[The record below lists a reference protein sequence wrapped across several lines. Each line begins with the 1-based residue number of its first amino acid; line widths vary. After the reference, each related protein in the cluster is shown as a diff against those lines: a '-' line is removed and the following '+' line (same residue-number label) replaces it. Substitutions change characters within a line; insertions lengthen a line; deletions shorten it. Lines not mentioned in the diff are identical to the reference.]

1 MMPTTREFL
10 GDSLIKEL
18 EGAGFSPQSI
28 NAFAKNEYRQRKAAQ
43 EEEQRRL
50 LYRADDMKLD
60 GKTKEA
66 LLSGEINEQ
75 EARNAQ
81 KFEEFGAKKH
91 GWALGAAKTVTG
103 IANTVE
109 RVGDFINPFYEGKRD
124 KDGNYIYQ
132 NGLEKSLRPKI
143 KNIEKMRDDY
153 EKATGETSWGSR
165 LAEIGT
171 ELVGDPINF
180 VGGVGLLSK
189 GSKLAQFGKKTLYF
203 AGTGAA
209 SGGVAALG
217 EGKNDEET
225 LKNIG
230 AGAVGGAF
238 LGHAIDQ
245 GIQGISKLIAKRQAS
260 RVANEANAIDNAQNS
275 EFLDG
280 SNNASGDVSSGN
292 GSLEYPNTQSIAVT
306 IVRGVLKNEPL
317 STREQVLKEILS
329 GEEKSS
335 VIKPE
340 KYKSI
345 LTGIN
350 EYKSYQNRLKH
361 FHDNPDEVKNAD
373 LVFDQMQDSFIK
385 ANSGDTKK
393 YYDAAPLFGREL
405 KIAQTMTA
413 KEFATKE
420 VGLDEDTATNVLK
433 EAMQGKEKSEFID
446 ADSYNDIV
454 KFKNF
459 ETQREYAKAY
469 GEKIQTAQTSINNVR
484 EQSAIRYADTQKAIN
499 EYQKQGMSASATRE
513 LINAKFKPSADE
525 IDYTRAYNDGADV
538 DARLAGQGIFYA
550 LEKDIAAQAYTPEI
564 YATMLKQRGFSD
576 ESVQA
581 FTQAYANKD
590 IDIAK
595 EYVNK
600 KVADAYESRVQR
612 EVADEIKA
620 KNEVEDVGLAIR
632 DGEAIDKPEI
642 YEGNN
647 IMDFSSKIDDN
658 FLRENATELE
668 PSGNLFDFLAKTKN
682 NPSRDKILNHFADKA
697 GEGDSRLLEH
707 RMTYLNYIMPT
718 IKEPLIK
725 IFRSDGRISNIKPFV
740 FTDANSK
747 TKNVNF
753 LSIVTDKE
761 GNIDFITAYALK
773 DKSQLRSEI
782 KKGIKV
788 EVRRGLAR
796 TFDPHSRIQ
805 VPNATKNIIPQKG
818 NLINEEAKNS
828 TLPNGVSS
836 IGDNASRAGGRQGG
850 DEEILRQSGRN
861 TADASEEKWTA
872 KSDRQMEQ
880 RPAFKGDGDTDA
892 TAASKQMVE
901 KQGRDDNEIR
911 GDGFVIKNGGKLT
924 FMDEAKFELSKE
936 LQGKTDLGEKIST
949 SLAWLHSKH
958 PEMFENKRA
967 VKELIDYVLDEPNTI
982 KAGKSENSVYLGKKD
997 DTKIKDIVV
1006 DKDSNKIIHANRR
1019 RMSSDEI
1026 KADGKDAHIPLHT
1039 DTMPAGATGANA
1051 RSSADESIIPQ
1062 KEINAKTI
1070 NANSHIA
1077 SGLVGGT
1084 LNSIDED
1091 GSFNPEKF
1099 AAGFIAGLAGSKA
1112 VAIAARKMTPQFYN
1126 KILGAA
1132 KKMPQMAKDNPKLLG
1147 KLYANG
1153 KDVSLNSFAGEKA
1166 ITANV
1171 GKLDQAKAMLEKGAD
1186 EVEIWQ
1192 KTGWFKDKDGAWKFE
1207 IGDSKARL
1215 NPNFK
1220 SGGRLGELLE
1230 HEELFKAYPELKD
1243 ISVKKIGD
1251 DIPDDAA
1258 LSVKNTAQKEK
1269 RGIYNVAYNDKS
1281 ATLVRRDLEK
1291 IDDALMFEKGS
1302 SKKGGAI
1309 HIKKHLEPE
1318 AQGAITQSEL
1328 LNIGK
1333 NIREYLQKYK
1343 EPFIDEHGGRI
1354 YEWANK
1360 EGEKFR
1366 VVVYEKTDGISAS
1379 HPETIISFYSNRNL
1393 KKPMEFRNP
1402 EVKYDVNLRQWHKD
1416 SAPITKNVDGSP
1428 KVFYHGSKAK
1438 NITEFKDKFDKTGV
1452 GFWFSPNKNTADEYG
1467 DTLSVYLK
1475 AKKIMDFAEPT
1486 KKDMEVLKLIQEKMF
1501 WSGHIKL
1508 RETNNEPLFRVM
1520 LDIFRKNGV
1529 ELKQL
1534 LKERGYDGI
1543 RVNKDMFVVFD
1554 SAQIK
1559 HVKNNGKFSD
1569 SPNIYKSDDIGY
1581 YDPRKKE
1588 IALSDLGD
1596 KSTLMHE
1603 VQHAIQEIE
1612 GFAKGSGAKGENYR
1626 LSHGEAEARN
1636 VQNRLNL
1643 GDKFRAKIVKD
1654 NNPVGDDYHAWIR
1667 DENDIKTFKQAYDD
1681 DGGGD
1686 LAPDFTEA
1694 MAKKAI
1700 DSGEITVY
1708 SSRPIKAGSFVTPS
1722 KMEAKSYAGSGKI
1735 YEEKLNLNDI
1745 SWIDGLQGQITR
1757 NKDIHPYETF
1767 DVNPNETIVSKEGM
1781 INLSKELEKK
1791 YILKDGSIN
1800 EAAVRKE
1807 AEPFIEKEYSLE
1819 NFKAEFPNGKVD
1831 TPVGE
1836 VSIESRQFNK
1846 LKFKGR
1852 ENFLGLI
1859 KPTLERPAFVVD
1871 FEDTTFFFKPFR
1883 DKDGVIKFASVI
1895 KERDGGLDVVSN
1907 YPMKNRKFE
1916 LITREGKVRYV
1927 QGSVAKP
1934 VEHSLDDTVRS
1945 SAAKSP
1951 IEHSSDGKGIIQQ
1964 NEEKVYH
1971 SRKIEE
1977 IKQEHPDVEKELDE
1991 SIAAMRKESF
2001 NDVNFK
2007 DDLISKINAKEI
2019 TTKQLGKSVD
2029 LSDKQLAVLKNDIKN
2044 ADFKVISDSKI
2055 YFDKM
2060 GRDGDKKRFF
2070 IDIAEDGKVR
2080 VDGYSKKGIDTI
2092 PVRQSA
2098 LEELAGV
2105 GDRARL
2111 KNMSFEVKA
2120 AYFNE
2125 LDPIKKEAILKT
2137 AELNK
2142 LKKAAQSG
2150 DKVAVAK
2157 FEDFRARN
2165 LDENG
2170 NIKDGLSLC

>member
-60 GKTKEA
+60 GKIREA
-66 LLSGEINEQ
+66 LLSGDINEQ
-75 EARNAQ
+75 EAKNAQ

-91 GWALGAAKTVTG
+91 GFALGAAKTVTG

-109 RVGDFINPFYEGKRD
+109 RVGDFINPFYEGKHD

-132 NGLEKSLRPKI
+132 NGLEKSLRSKI
-143 KNIEKMRDDY
+143 KNVEKMRDDY

-165 LAEIGT
+165 LSEIGT

-230 AGAVGGAF
+230 YGAAGGFV

-260 RVANEANAIDNAQNS
+260 KMANEADAIDSAENS

-280 SNNASGDVSSGN
+280 GNNASKDVSSGN
-292 GSLEYPNTQSIAVT
+292 GSLEYPNTQSIAAT

-413 KEFATKE
+413 KEFAIKE

-469 GEKIQTAQTSINNVR
+469 GEKIQTAQTSINNAR
-484 EQSAIRYADTQKAIN
+484 EQSAIRYADTQKAIG

-525 IDYTRAYNDGADV
+525 INYTRAYNDGADV

-564 YATMLKQRGFSD
+564 YATRLKQMGFSD

-581 FTQAYANKD
+581 FTQAYASKD

-612 EVADEIKA
+612 EVADEINSENRININK
-620 KNEVEDVGLAIR
+620 
-632 DGEAIDKPEI
+632 DGAYSGHP
-642 YEGNN
+642 
-647 IMDFSSKIDDN
+647 M
-658 FLRENATELE
+658 LRPDE
-668 PSGNLFDFLAKTKN
+668 PSIGQ
-682 NPSRDKILNHFADKA
+682 
-697 GEGDSRLLEH
+697 GDL
-707 RMTYLNYIMPT
+707 
-718 IKEPLIK
+718 
-725 IFRSDGRISNIKPFV
+725 
-740 FTDANSK
+740 
-747 TKNVNF
+747 
-753 LSIVTDKE
+753 
-761 GNIDFITAYALK
+761 
-773 DKSQLRSEI
+773 
-782 KKGIKV
+782 
-788 EVRRGLAR
+788 
-796 TFDPHSRIQ
+796 
-805 VPNATKNIIPQKG
+805 KG

-836 IGDNASRAGGRQGG
+836 IGDNASRTGGRQGG

-872 KSDRQMEQ
+872 QSDRQMEQ
-880 RPAFKGDGDTDA
+880 RSAFKTDGDTDA
-892 TAASKQMVE
+892 TASSKQVVE

-911 GDGFVIKNGGKLT
+911 GDGFVLGDSGKAKQYATQKFNIEKWVNDLSGVLS
-924 FMDEAKFELSKE
+924 DEWVANLK
-936 LQGKTDLGEKIST
+936 
-949 SLAWLHSKH
+949 SLALKH
-958 PEMFENKRA
+958 PEMF
-967 VKELIDYVLDEPNTI
+967 
-982 KAGKSENSVYLGKKD
+982 KSESDVFKVIREIKNEPTHFLKNTRDDVALIAKRLGGGKVGNIGVKKD
-997 DTKIKDIVV
+997 
-1006 DKDSNKIIHANRR
+1006 NGQIIHANKTDERDLTR
-1019 RMSSDEI
+1019 LLKRGKKGELTRTPALETSLNKEDGELLKLSDE
-1026 KADGKDAHIPLHT
+1026 
-1039 DTMPAGATGANA
+1039 N
-1051 RSSADESIIPQ
+1051 IIPQ
-1062 KEINAKTI
+1062 KKINAKTI

-1099 AAGFIAGLAGSKA
+1099 AAGFLAGLAGSKA
-1112 VAIAARKMTPQFYN
+1112 VAIAARKMTPQLYN
-1126 KILGAA
+1126 KILGVAN
-1132 KKMPQMAKDNPKLLG
+1132 KMPQMAKDNPKLLG

-1171 GKLDQAKAMLEKGAD
+1171 GKLDQAKAMLEKGAN

-1207 IGDSKARL
+1207 IGDNKARL
-1215 NPNFK
+1215 NPNFQ

-1243 ISVKKIGD
+1243 IKIKKI
-1251 DIPDDAA
+1251 
-1258 LSVKNTAQKEK
+1258 
-1269 RGIYNVAYNDKS
+1269 
-1281 ATLVRRDLEK
+1281 
-1291 IDDALMFEKGS
+1291 IDEKG
-1302 SKKGGAI
+1302 
-1309 HIKKHLEPE
+1309 E
-1318 AQGAITQSEL
+1318 
-1328 LNIGK
+1328 
-1333 NIREYLQKYK
+1333 
-1343 EPFIDEHGGRI
+1343 
-1354 YEWANK
+1354 
-1360 EGEKFR
+1360 
-1366 VVVYEKTDGISAS
+1366 
-1379 HPETIISFYSNRNL
+1379 NL
-1393 KKPMEFRNP
+1393 
-1402 EVKYDVNLRQWHKD
+1402 
-1416 SAPITKNVDGSP
+1416 
-1428 KVFYHGSKAK
+1428 
-1438 NITEFKDKFDKTGV
+1438 
-1452 GFWFSPNKNTADEYG
+1452 
-1467 DTLSVYLK
+1467 
-1475 AKKIMDFAEPT
+1475 
-1486 KKDMEVLKLIQEKMF
+1486 
-1501 WSGHIKL
+1501 
-1508 RETNNEPLFRVM
+1508 
-1520 LDIFRKNGV
+1520 
-1529 ELKQL
+1529 
-1534 LKERGYDGI
+1534 
-1543 RVNKDMFVVFD
+1543 
-1554 SAQIK
+1554 
-1559 HVKNNGKFSD
+1559 
-1569 SPNIYKSDDIGY
+1569 GY
-1581 YDPRKKE
+1581 YDPNKKE
-1588 IALSDLGD
+1588 IAINNIGD

-1654 NNPVGDDYHAWIR
+1654 NNPAIDDNHMFDYHTWIR
-1667 DENDIKTFKQAYDD
+1667 DESDIKTFKQAYDD

-1686 LAPDFTEA
+1686 LTPDFTEA

-1708 SSRPIKAGSFVTPS
+1708 SSKPIKAGNFVTPS

-1745 SWIDGLQGQITR
+1745 SWIDALQGQVTR
-1757 NKDIHPYETF
+1757 NKDIHPHETF
-1767 DVNPNETIVSKEGM
+1767 DVNPNETIVSKDGM
-1781 INLSKELEKK
+1781 INLSHELEKK

-1836 VSIESRQFNK
+1836 VDVSVSQFYK
-1846 LKFKGR
+1846 LGHKGR
-1852 ENFLGLI
+1852 DEYFGLI

-1883 DKDGVIKFASVI
+1883 DKDGVVKFASVI

-1916 LITREGKVRYV
+1916 LITREGKIRYV
-1927 QGSVAKP
+1927 QGSVVIRP
-1934 VEHSLDDTVRS
+1934 LEHSLDDTVRS

-1951 IEHSSDGKGIIQQ
+1951 IEHSSDGKDIIPQ
-1964 NEEKVYH
+1964 NEEKIYH

-1977 IKQEHPDVEKELDE
+1977 IKQEHPNVEKELDE

-2007 DDLISKINAKEI
+2007 DDLISKINAKDI

-2105 GDRARL
+2105 GDRVRL

-2142 LKKAAQSG
+2142 LKRAAQSG

-2157 FEDFRARN
+2157 FEEFKARN

>member
-28 NAFAKNEYRQRKAAQ
+28 NVFAKNEYRQRKAAQ

-60 GKTKEA
+60 GKVREA
-66 LLSGEINEQ
+66 FLSGDINEQ
-75 EARNAQ
+75 EAKNAQ
-81 KFEEFGAKKH
+81 KFEEFGSKKH
-91 GWALGAAKTVTG
+91 GWTLGAAKTVTG

-143 KNIEKMRDDY
+143 KNVEKMRDDY

-165 LAEIGT
+165 LSEIGT
-171 ELVGDPINF
+171 EMVGDPINF

-217 EGKNDEET
+217 EGKNDKET
-225 LKNIG
+225 LENIG
-230 AGAVGGAF
+230 YGAVGGAF
-238 LGHAIDQ
+238 LGHAIDK

-260 RVANEANAIDNAQNS
+260 RMANEANAIDSAQNS

-420 VGLDEDTATNVLK
+420 LGLDEDTATNVLK

-446 ADSYNDIV
+446 TDSYNDIV

-459 ETQREYAKAY
+459 EVQREYAKAY
-469 GEKIQTAQTSINNVR
+469 GEKIQTAQTSINNAR
-484 EQSAIRYADTQKAIN
+484 EQSAIRYADMQKAIN
-499 EYQKQGMSASATRE
+499 EYQKQGMSASAIRE

-564 YATMLKQRGFSD
+564 YATRLKQRGFSD

-581 FTQAYANKD
+581 FTQAYASKD

-595 EYVNK
+595 KYVNE
-600 KVADAYESRVQR
+600 KVANAYESRVQR
-612 EVADEIKA
+612 EVADEINA
-620 KNEVEDVGLAIR
+620 KNEVEDVGLAVQ

-642 YEGNN
+642 YEGNS

-707 RMTYLNYIMPT
+707 RMAYLNYIMPT

-753 LSIVTDKE
+753 LSIVTDKD

-828 TLPNGVSS
+828 ALPNGVSS
-836 IGDNASRAGGRQGG
+836 IGDNASRAGGRQRS

-892 TAASKQMVE
+892 TASSKQMVE

-911 GDGFVIKNGGKLT
+911 GDGFVVKNGGKLT

-936 LQGKTDLGEKIST
+936 LQSKSDLGEKIST

-967 VKELIDYVLDEPNTI
+967 VKELIDYVLDEPSTI

-1099 AAGFIAGLAGSKA
+1099 AAGFLAGLAGSKA
-1112 VAIAARKMTPQFYN
+1112 VAIAARKMTPQLYN
-1126 KILGAA
+1126 KILGVA

-1171 GKLDQAKAMLEKGAD
+1171 GKLDQAKAMLENGAD

-1192 KTGWFKDKDGAWKFE
+1192 KTGWFKDKDEAWKFE
-1207 IGDSKARL
+1207 IGDSKAKL

-1220 SGGRLGELLE
+1220 SGGKLGELLE

-1243 ISVKKIGD
+1243 ISVKKI
-1251 DIPDDAA
+1251 
-1258 LSVKNTAQKEK
+1258 
-1269 RGIYNVAYNDKS
+1269 ND
-1281 ATLVRRDLEK
+1281 E
-1291 IDDALMFEKGS
+1291 G
-1302 SKKGGAI
+1302 
-1309 HIKKHLEPE
+1309 
-1318 AQGAITQSEL
+1318 
-1328 LNIGK
+1328 
-1333 NIREYLQKYK
+1333 
-1343 EPFIDEHGGRI
+1343 
-1354 YEWANK
+1354 
-1360 EGEKFR
+1360 GEK
-1366 VVVYEKTDGISAS
+1366 
-1379 HPETIISFYSNRNL
+1379 L
-1393 KKPMEFRNP
+1393 
-1402 EVKYDVNLRQWHKD
+1402 
-1416 SAPITKNVDGSP
+1416 
-1428 KVFYHGSKAK
+1428 
-1438 NITEFKDKFDKTGV
+1438 
-1452 GFWFSPNKNTADEYG
+1452 
-1467 DTLSVYLK
+1467 
-1475 AKKIMDFAEPT
+1475 
-1486 KKDMEVLKLIQEKMF
+1486 
-1501 WSGHIKL
+1501 
-1508 RETNNEPLFRVM
+1508 
-1520 LDIFRKNGV
+1520 
-1529 ELKQL
+1529 
-1534 LKERGYDGI
+1534 
-1543 RVNKDMFVVFD
+1543 
-1554 SAQIK
+1554 
-1559 HVKNNGKFSD
+1559 
-1569 SPNIYKSDDIGY
+1569 GY
-1581 YDPRKKE
+1581 YDPNKKE
-1588 IALSDLGD
+1588 IAINNIGD

-1667 DENDIKTFKQAYDD
+1667 GENDIKTFKQAYDD

-1722 KMEAKSYAGSGKI
+1722 KMEAKSYAGSGEI
-1735 YEEKLNLNDI
+1735 YEEKLNLNDV
-1745 SWIDGLQGQITR
+1745 SWLDALQGQVTR

-1767 DVNPNETIVSKEGM
+1767 DVNPNETIVSKDGM
-1781 INLSKELEKK
+1781 INLSHELEKK

-1836 VSIESRQFNK
+1836 VDVSVSQFYK
-1846 LKFKGR
+1846 LGHKGR
-1852 ENFLGLI
+1852 DEYFGLI

-1871 FEDTTFFFKPFR
+1871 FEDSTFFFKPFR
-1883 DKDGVIKFASVI
+1883 DKDGVVKFASVI
-1895 KERDGGLDVVSN
+1895 KERDSGLDVVSN

-1916 LITREGKVRYV
+1916 LITREGKIRYV
-1927 QGSVAKP
+1927 QGSVVIRP
-1934 VEHSLDDTVRS
+1934 LEHSLDNTVQGS
-1945 SAAKSP
+1945 VAKSP
-1951 IEHSSDGKGIIQQ
+1951 IEHSLDGEGIIPQ
-1964 NEEKVYH
+1964 NEEKIYH

-1977 IKQEHPDVEKELDE
+1977 IKQEHPNVEKELDE

-2060 GRDGDKKRFF
+2060 GRDGDQKRFF

-2150 DKVAVAK
+2150 DKMAMAK

>member
-1 MMPTTREFL
+1 MPTTREFL

-60 GKTKEA
+60 GKIREA
-66 LLSGEINEQ
+66 LLSGDINEQ
-75 EARNAQ
+75 EAKNAQ
-81 KFEEFGAKKH
+81 KFEEFGSKKH
-91 GWALGAAKTVTG
+91 GFALGAAKTVTG

-109 RVGDFINPFYEGKRD
+109 RVGDFINPFYEGKHD

-132 NGLEKSLRPKI
+132 NGLEKSLRSKI
-143 KNIEKMRDDY
+143 KNVEKMRDDY

-165 LAEIGT
+165 LSEIGT

-230 AGAVGGAF
+230 YGAAGGAF

-260 RVANEANAIDNAQNS
+260 KMANEANAIDSAQNS

-280 SNNASGDVSSGN
+280 ERA
-292 GSLEYPNTQSIAVT
+292 PINTSENTA
-306 IVRGVLKNEPL
+306 RKDGPL
-317 STREQVLKEILS
+317 LHAERSQRDYAT
-329 GEEKSS
+329 KSS
-335 VIKPE
+335 SAEI
-340 KYKSI
+340 
-345 LTGIN
+345 
-350 EYKSYQNRLKH
+350 
-361 FHDNPDEVKNAD
+361 
-373 LVFDQMQDSFIK
+373 
-385 ANSGDTKK
+385 
-393 YYDAAPLFGREL
+393 
-405 KIAQTMTA
+405 MTA

-459 ETQREYAKAY
+459 EIQREYAKAY
-469 GEKIQTAQTSINNVR
+469 GEKIQTAQTSINNAR

-499 EYQKQGMSASATRE
+499 EYAKQGMSASATRE

-538 DARLAGQGIFYA
+538 DARLTGQGIFYA

-564 YATMLKQRGFSD
+564 YATRLKQRGFSD

-595 EYVNK
+595 EYVNE
-600 KVADAYESRVQR
+600 KVANAYESRVQR
-612 EVADEIKA
+612 EVADEINA
-620 KNEVEDVGLAIR
+620 KNEVEDIGLAVQ

-642 YEGNN
+642 YEGNS

-707 RMTYLNYIMPT
+707 RMAYLNYIMPT

-753 LSIVTDKE
+753 LSIVTDKD

-805 VPNATKNIIPQKG
+805 VPNATKDIIPQKG

-828 TLPNGVSS
+828 ALSNGVSG
-836 IGDNASRAGGRQGG
+836 IGDNASRARGRQRS

-880 RPAFKGDGDTDA
+880 RPAFKRDGDTDA
-892 TAASKQMVE
+892 TASSKQMVE

-911 GDGFVIKNGGKLT
+911 GDGFVVKNGGKLT

-936 LQGKTDLGEKIST
+936 LQSKSDLGEKIST

-1099 AAGFIAGLAGSKA
+1099 TAGFIAGLAGSKA

-1126 KILGAA
+1126 NILGVAN
-1132 KKMPQMAKDNPKLLG
+1132 KMPQMAKDNPKLLG
-1147 KLYANG
+1147 KLYQNA

-1171 GKLDQAKAMLEKGAD
+1171 GKLDQAKAMLENGAD

-1192 KTGWFKDKDGAWKFE
+1192 KTGWFKDKDEAWKFE
-1207 IGDSKARL
+1207 IGDNKARL

-1220 SGGRLGELLE
+1220 SGGRLSELLE
-1230 HEELFKAYPELKD
+1230 HEELFKAYPELRD
-1243 ISVKKIGD
+1243 IKIKKI
-1251 DIPDDAA
+1251 
-1258 LSVKNTAQKEK
+1258 
-1269 RGIYNVAYNDKS
+1269 
-1281 ATLVRRDLEK
+1281 
-1291 IDDALMFEKGS
+1291 IDEKG
-1302 SKKGGAI
+1302 
-1309 HIKKHLEPE
+1309 
-1318 AQGAITQSEL
+1318 
-1328 LNIGK
+1328 
-1333 NIREYLQKYK
+1333 
-1343 EPFIDEHGGRI
+1343 
-1354 YEWANK
+1354 
-1360 EGEKFR
+1360 EK
-1366 VVVYEKTDGISAS
+1366 
-1379 HPETIISFYSNRNL
+1379 L
-1393 KKPMEFRNP
+1393 
-1402 EVKYDVNLRQWHKD
+1402 
-1416 SAPITKNVDGSP
+1416 
-1428 KVFYHGSKAK
+1428 
-1438 NITEFKDKFDKTGV
+1438 
-1452 GFWFSPNKNTADEYG
+1452 
-1467 DTLSVYLK
+1467 
-1475 AKKIMDFAEPT
+1475 
-1486 KKDMEVLKLIQEKMF
+1486 
-1501 WSGHIKL
+1501 
-1508 RETNNEPLFRVM
+1508 
-1520 LDIFRKNGV
+1520 
-1529 ELKQL
+1529 
-1534 LKERGYDGI
+1534 
-1543 RVNKDMFVVFD
+1543 
-1554 SAQIK
+1554 
-1559 HVKNNGKFSD
+1559 
-1569 SPNIYKSDDIGY
+1569 GY
-1581 YDPRKKE
+1581 YDPNKKE
-1588 IALSDLGD
+1588 IAINHIGD

-1708 SSRPIKAGSFVTPS
+1708 SSKPIKAGSFVTPS

-1745 SWIDGLQGQITR
+1745 SWIDALQGQVTR

-1767 DVNPNETIVSKEGM
+1767 DVNPNETIISKDGM

-1831 TPVGE
+1831 TPIGE
-1836 VSIESRQFNK
+1836 VNISSSQFQK
-1846 LKFKGR
+1846 LERKGR
-1852 ENFLGLI
+1852 EKYLGLI

-1871 FEDTTFFFKPFR
+1871 FEDATFFFKPFR
-1883 DKDGVIKFASVI
+1883 DKDGVVKFASVI

-1916 LITREGKVRYV
+1916 LITREGKIRYV
-1927 QGSVAKP
+1927 QGSVVVRP
-1934 VEHSLDDTVRS
+1934 LEHSLDNNVRS
-1945 SAAKSP
+1945 SGGLKP
-1951 IEHSSDGKGIIQQ
+1951 IEHSSDGNGIIQQ

-1971 SRKIEE
+1971 SHKIEE
-1977 IKQEHPDVEKELDE
+1977 IKQEHPNVEKELDD

-2060 GRDGDKKRFF
+2060 GMDGDKKRFF

-2137 AELNK
+2137 AELNN

-2150 DKVAVAK
+2150 DNVAVAK
-2157 FEDFRARN
+2157 FEEFKTRN

>member
-1 MMPTTREFL
+1 MPTTREFL

-75 EARNAQ
+75 EAKNAQ

-91 GWALGAAKTVTG
+91 GFALGAAKTVTG

-132 NGLEKSLRPKI
+132 NGLEKSLRSKI
-143 KNIEKMRDDY
+143 KNAQKMRDDY

-171 ELVGDPINF
+171 EMVGDPVNF
-180 VGGVGLLSK
+180 IGGAGLLSK
-189 GSKLAQFGKKTLYF
+189 GSKLAQFGKKTLFF

-209 SGGVAALG
+209 SGGVMALG

-230 AGAVGGAF
+230 AGAVGGAL
-238 LGHAIDQ
+238 LGHVIDQ

-260 RVANEANAIDNAQNS
+260 KMANEADAIDSAENS
-275 EFLDG
+275 EFLG
-280 SNNASGDVSSGN
+280 GERAEINTAEITASKD
-292 GSLEYPNTQSIAVT
+292 
-306 IVRGVLKNEPL
+306 EPL
-317 STREQVLKEILS
+317 LHAERSQRDYAT
-329 GEEKSS
+329 KSS
-335 VIKPE
+335 P
-340 KYKSI
+340 
-345 LTGIN
+345 
-350 EYKSYQNRLKH
+350 
-361 FHDNPDEVKNAD
+361 
-373 LVFDQMQDSFIK
+373 
-385 ANSGDTKK
+385 
-393 YYDAAPLFGREL
+393 
-405 KIAQTMTA
+405 AQTMSA

-420 VGLDEDTATNVLK
+420 MGLDEDTATNVLK

-459 ETQREYAKAY
+459 EIQREYAKAY
-469 GEKIQTAQTSINNVR
+469 GEKLQAAQASINNAR
-484 EQSAIRYADTQKAIN
+484 EQSAIRYADTQKAIS
-499 EYQKQGMSASATRE
+499 EYQKQGMSPSAIRE

-525 IDYTRAYNDGADV
+525 INYTRAYNDGEDV
-538 DARLAGQGIFYA
+538 DARLTGQGIFYA

-564 YATMLKQRGFSD
+564 YATRLKQRGFSD

-581 FTQAYANKD
+581 FTQAYASKD

-612 EVADEIKA
+612 EVADEINA
-620 KNEVEDVGLAIR
+620 KNKVEDVGLAVR

-642 YEGNN
+642 YEGNS

-707 RMTYLNYIMPT
+707 RMAYLNYIMPT

-725 IFRSDGRISNIKPFV
+725 IFRSDGRISNIKPFI

-828 TLPNGVSS
+828 ALPNGVSG
-836 IGDNASRAGGRQGG
+836 IGDNASGAGGRQGG

-861 TADASEEKWTA
+861 TSSASQTKQTA
-872 KSDRQMEQ
+872 QRDEQMEQ
-880 RPAFKGDGDTDA
+880 RPAFKTDGDTDA
-892 TAASKQMVE
+892 TASSKQMVE

-911 GDGFVIKNGGKLT
+911 GDGFVLGDSGKAKQYATQKFNIEKWVNDLSGVLS
-924 FMDEAKFELSKE
+924 DEWVANLK
-936 LQGKTDLGEKIST
+936 
-949 SLAWLHSKH
+949 SLALKH
-958 PEMFENKRA
+958 PEMF
-967 VKELIDYVLDEPNTI
+967 
-982 KAGKSENSVYLGKKD
+982 KSESDVFKVIREIKNEPTHFLKNTRDDVALIAKRLGGGKVGNIGVKKD
-997 DTKIKDIVV
+997 
-1006 DKDSNKIIHANRR
+1006 NGQIIHANKTDERDLTR
-1019 RMSSDEI
+1019 LLKRGKKGELTRTPALETSLNKEDGELLKLSD
-1026 KADGKDAHIPLHT
+1026 G
-1039 DTMPAGATGANA
+1039 N
-1051 RSSADESIIPQ
+1051 IIPQ

-1091 GSFNPEKF
+1091 GSFNPDRF

-1112 VAIAARKMTPQFYN
+1112 VVIAARKMTPQLYN
-1126 KILGAA
+1126 KILGVA

-1171 GKLDQAKAMLEKGAD
+1171 GKLDQAKAMLENGAD

-1192 KTGWFKDKDGAWKFE
+1192 KTGWFKDKDEAWKFE

-1220 SGGRLGELLE
+1220 SGEKLGELLE

-1243 ISVKKIGD
+1243 ISVKKI
-1251 DIPDDAA
+1251 
-1258 LSVKNTAQKEK
+1258 
-1269 RGIYNVAYNDKS
+1269 ND
-1281 ATLVRRDLEK
+1281 E
-1291 IDDALMFEKGS
+1291 G
-1302 SKKGGAI
+1302 
-1309 HIKKHLEPE
+1309 
-1318 AQGAITQSEL
+1318 
-1328 LNIGK
+1328 
-1333 NIREYLQKYK
+1333 
-1343 EPFIDEHGGRI
+1343 
-1354 YEWANK
+1354 
-1360 EGEKFR
+1360 GEK
-1366 VVVYEKTDGISAS
+1366 
-1379 HPETIISFYSNRNL
+1379 L
-1393 KKPMEFRNP
+1393 
-1402 EVKYDVNLRQWHKD
+1402 
-1416 SAPITKNVDGSP
+1416 
-1428 KVFYHGSKAK
+1428 
-1438 NITEFKDKFDKTGV
+1438 
-1452 GFWFSPNKNTADEYG
+1452 
-1467 DTLSVYLK
+1467 
-1475 AKKIMDFAEPT
+1475 
-1486 KKDMEVLKLIQEKMF
+1486 
-1501 WSGHIKL
+1501 
-1508 RETNNEPLFRVM
+1508 
-1520 LDIFRKNGV
+1520 
-1529 ELKQL
+1529 
-1534 LKERGYDGI
+1534 
-1543 RVNKDMFVVFD
+1543 
-1554 SAQIK
+1554 
-1559 HVKNNGKFSD
+1559 
-1569 SPNIYKSDDIGY
+1569 GY
-1581 YDPRKKE
+1581 YDPNKKE
-1588 IALSDLGD
+1588 IAINNIGD

-1643 GDKFRAKIVKD
+1643 GDKFRVKIVKD
-1654 NNPVGDDYHAWIR
+1654 NNPAIDDNHMFDYHTWIR
-1667 DENDIKTFKQAYDD
+1667 DESDIKTFKQAYND

-1686 LAPDFTEA
+1686 LTPDFTEA

-1708 SSRPIKAGSFVTPS
+1708 SSKPIKAGNFVTPS

-1745 SWIDGLQGQITR
+1745 SWIDGLQGQVTR

-1767 DVNPNETIVSKEGM
+1767 DVNPNETIVSKDGM

-1871 FEDTTFFFKPFR
+1871 FEDATFFFKPFR
-1883 DKDGVIKFASVI
+1883 DKDGVVKFASVI

-1916 LITREGKVRYV
+1916 LITREGKIRYV
-1927 QGSVAKP
+1927 QGSVVIRP
-1934 VEHSLDDTVRS
+1934 LEHSLDDTVRS
-1945 SAAKSP
+1945 SATKSP
-1951 IEHSSDGKGIIQQ
+1951 IEHSSDGKDIIQQ

-2007 DDLISKINAKEI
+2007 DDLISKINAKDI

-2055 YFDKM
+2055 YFDKI
-2060 GRDGDKKRFF
+2060 GRNGDKKRFF

-2080 VDGYSKKGIDTI
+2080 VDGYSKKGIDII

-2150 DKVAVAK
+2150 DNVAVAK
-2157 FEDFRARN
+2157 FEEFKARN

>member
-1 MMPTTREFL
+1 
-10 GDSLIKEL
+10 
-18 EGAGFSPQSI
+18 
-28 NAFAKNEYRQRKAAQ
+28 
-43 EEEQRRL
+43 
-50 LYRADDMKLD
+50 
-60 GKTKEA
+60 
-66 LLSGEINEQ
+66 
-75 EARNAQ
+75 
-81 KFEEFGAKKH
+81 
-91 GWALGAAKTVTG
+91 
-103 IANTVE
+103 
-109 RVGDFINPFYEGKRD
+109 
-124 KDGNYIYQ
+124 
-132 NGLEKSLRPKI
+132 
-143 KNIEKMRDDY
+143 
-153 EKATGETSWGSR
+153 
-165 LAEIGT
+165 
-171 ELVGDPINF
+171 
-180 VGGVGLLSK
+180 
-189 GSKLAQFGKKTLYF
+189 
-203 AGTGAA
+203 
-209 SGGVAALG
+209 
-217 EGKNDEET
+217 
-225 LKNIG
+225 
-230 AGAVGGAF
+230 
-238 LGHAIDQ
+238 
-245 GIQGISKLIAKRQAS
+245 
-260 RVANEANAIDNAQNS
+260 
-275 EFLDG
+275 
-280 SNNASGDVSSGN
+280 
-292 GSLEYPNTQSIAVT
+292 
-306 IVRGVLKNEPL
+306 
-317 STREQVLKEILS
+317 
-329 GEEKSS
+329 
-335 VIKPE
+335 
-340 KYKSI
+340 
-345 LTGIN
+345 
-350 EYKSYQNRLKH
+350 
-361 FHDNPDEVKNAD
+361 
-373 LVFDQMQDSFIK
+373 
-385 ANSGDTKK
+385 
-393 YYDAAPLFGREL
+393 
-405 KIAQTMTA
+405 
-413 KEFATKE
+413 
-420 VGLDEDTATNVLK
+420 
-433 EAMQGKEKSEFID
+433 
-446 ADSYNDIV
+446 
-454 KFKNF
+454 
-459 ETQREYAKAY
+459 
-469 GEKIQTAQTSINNVR
+469 
-484 EQSAIRYADTQKAIN
+484 
-499 EYQKQGMSASATRE
+499 MSASAIRE

-538 DARLAGQGIFYA
+538 DARLTGQGIFYA

-564 YATMLKQRGFSD
+564 YATRLKQRGFSD
-576 ESVQA
+576 ESMQA
-581 FTQAYANKD
+581 FTQAYASKD

-612 EVADEIKA
+612 EVADEINSENRISINKNGAYSEHPMLRPDEPSIGQGDLKGNLINETTKQEDISSLRA
-620 KNEVEDVGLAIR
+620 KIEQENNIVPIKEFGTNYAEFYH
-632 DGEAIDKPEI
+632 DGKGAIDKLLTER
-642 YEGNN
+642 EGQVAGAFYRKELGDIDLVWGNEQIGLN
-647 IMDFSSKIDDN
+647 KILAKHKADFDDFGGVANGLKKIIDDGKLISEN
-658 FLRENATELE
+658 GINTIWLKKGDEYFLTGLSKGFLGNGENNWIVT
-668 PSGNLFDFLAKTKN
+668 SYKKTKG
-682 NPSRDKILNHFADKA
+682 KIPDEVKGDVANLSAYSDEFK
-697 GEGDSRLLEH
+697 GELASSH
-707 RMTYLNYIMPT
+707 P
-718 IKEPLIK
+718 PLT
-725 IFRSDGRISNIKPFV
+725 N
-740 FTDANSK
+740 
-747 TKNVNF
+747 
-753 LSIVTDKE
+753 
-761 GNIDFITAYALK
+761 
-773 DKSQLRSEI
+773 
-782 KKGIKV
+782 
-788 EVRRGLAR
+788 
-796 TFDPHSRIQ
+796 
-805 VPNATKNIIPQKG
+805 KNIISQKG

-836 IGDNASRAGGRQGG
+836 IGDNASGAGGRQGG
-850 DEEILRQSGRN
+850 NEEILRQSGRN

-880 RPAFKGDGDTDA
+880 RPAFKTDGDTDA
-892 TAASKQMVE
+892 TASSKQMVK
-901 KQGRDDNEIR
+901 KQGRDDNEIK
-911 GDGFVIKNGGKLT
+911 GNGFVVKNGGKLT

-936 LQGKTDLGEKIST
+936 LQGKTDLNEKIST

-1006 DKDSNKIIHANRR
+1006 DKSENKIIHANRR

-1039 DTMPAGATGANA
+1039 DTKPAGATGANA

-1112 VAIAARKMTPQFYN
+1112 VVIAARKMTPQLYN
-1126 KILGAA
+1126 KILGVA
-1132 KKMPQMAKDNPKLLG
+1132 KKMPRMAKDNPKLLG

-1153 KDVSLNSFAGEKA
+1153 KYVSLNSFAGEKA

-1171 GKLDQAKAMLEKGAD
+1171 GKLGQAKAMLEKGAN

-1192 KTGWFKDKDGAWKFE
+1192 KTGWFKDKDEAWKFE

-1220 SGGRLGELLE
+1220 SGEKLGELLE

-1243 ISVKKIGD
+1243 ISVKKI
-1251 DIPDDAA
+1251 
-1258 LSVKNTAQKEK
+1258 
-1269 RGIYNVAYNDKS
+1269 ND
-1281 ATLVRRDLEK
+1281 E
-1291 IDDALMFEKGS
+1291 G
-1302 SKKGGAI
+1302 
-1309 HIKKHLEPE
+1309 
-1318 AQGAITQSEL
+1318 
-1328 LNIGK
+1328 
-1333 NIREYLQKYK
+1333 
-1343 EPFIDEHGGRI
+1343 
-1354 YEWANK
+1354 
-1360 EGEKFR
+1360 GEK
-1366 VVVYEKTDGISAS
+1366 
-1379 HPETIISFYSNRNL
+1379 L
-1393 KKPMEFRNP
+1393 
-1402 EVKYDVNLRQWHKD
+1402 
-1416 SAPITKNVDGSP
+1416 
-1428 KVFYHGSKAK
+1428 
-1438 NITEFKDKFDKTGV
+1438 
-1452 GFWFSPNKNTADEYG
+1452 
-1467 DTLSVYLK
+1467 
-1475 AKKIMDFAEPT
+1475 
-1486 KKDMEVLKLIQEKMF
+1486 
-1501 WSGHIKL
+1501 
-1508 RETNNEPLFRVM
+1508 
-1520 LDIFRKNGV
+1520 
-1529 ELKQL
+1529 
-1534 LKERGYDGI
+1534 
-1543 RVNKDMFVVFD
+1543 
-1554 SAQIK
+1554 
-1559 HVKNNGKFSD
+1559 
-1569 SPNIYKSDDIGY
+1569 GY

-1612 GFAKGSGAKGENYR
+1612 GFAKGSGEKGESYR

-1667 DENDIKTFKQAYDD
+1667 GENDIKTFKQAYDD

-1686 LAPDFTEA
+1686 LAPDFTGA

-1722 KMEAKSYAGSGKI
+1722 KMEAKSYAGSGEI
-1735 YEEKLNLNDI
+1735 YEEKLNLNDV
-1745 SWIDGLQGQITR
+1745 SWLDALQGQVTR

-1767 DVNPNETIVSKEGM
+1767 DVNPNETIVSKDGM

-1831 TPVGE
+1831 TPIGE
-1836 VSIESRQFNK
+1836 VDVSVSQFYK
-1846 LKFKGR
+1846 LGHKGR
-1852 ENFLGLI
+1852 DEYFGLI

-1871 FEDTTFFFKPFR
+1871 FEDATFFFKPFR
-1883 DKDGVIKFASVI
+1883 DKDGVVKFASVI

-1916 LITREGKVRYV
+1916 LITREGKIRYV
-1927 QGSVAKP
+1927 QGSVVIRP
-1934 VEHSLDDTVRS
+1934 LEHSLDNAVRS
-1945 SAAKSP
+1945 SGDIKSL
-1951 IEHSSDGKGIIQQ
+1951 EHSSDGKDIIQQ

-1971 SRKIEE
+1971 SHKIEE
-1977 IKQEHPDVEKELDE
+1977 IKREHPDVEKELDE

-2007 DDLISKINAKEI
+2007 DDLISKINAKDI

-2070 IDIAEDGKVR
+2070 IDIAEDGNIR
-2080 VDGYSKKGIDTI
+2080 VDGYSKKDIDTI

-2137 AELNK
+2137 SELNK

-2150 DKVAVAK
+2150 DKMAVAK

>member
-60 GKTKEA
+60 GKIREA

-75 EARNAQ
+75 EAKNAQ
-81 KFEEFGAKKH
+81 KFEEYGAKKH

-143 KNIEKMRDDY
+143 KNVEKMRDDY

-171 ELVGDPINF
+171 EMVGDPINF

-217 EGKNDEET
+217 EGKNDKET
-225 LKNIG
+225 LENIG
-230 AGAVGGAF
+230 YGAVGGAF

-260 RVANEANAIDNAQNS
+260 KMANEANAIDNAQNS
-275 EFLDG
+275 EFLAG
-280 SNNASGDVSSGN
+280 SSQDHRTTVATEGKLSNDRSGRAD
-292 GSLEYPNTQSIAVT
+292 EATNT
-306 IVRGVLKNEPL
+306 
-317 STREQVLKEILS
+317 
-329 GEEKSS
+329 
-335 VIKPE
+335 
-340 KYKSI
+340 
-345 LTGIN
+345 
-350 EYKSYQNRLKH
+350 
-361 FHDNPDEVKNAD
+361 
-373 LVFDQMQDSFIK
+373 
-385 ANSGDTKK
+385 
-393 YYDAAPLFGREL
+393 APLARGGGL
-405 KIAQTMTA
+405 SSSAQTMTA

-420 VGLDEDTATNVLK
+420 VGLDEGTATNVLK

-459 ETQREYAKAY
+459 EIQREYAKAY
-469 GEKIQTAQTSINNVR
+469 GEKIQTAQTSINNAR

-499 EYQKQGMSASATRE
+499 EYQKQGMSASAIRE

-525 IDYTRAYNDGADV
+525 IDYTRAYNDGVDV

-550 LEKDIAAQAYTPEI
+550 LEKDIAAYFYTPEQYFARLKSKGYGDEQATEFTHS
-564 YATMLKQRGFSD
+564 YAS
-576 ESVQA
+576 
-581 FTQAYANKD
+581 KD

-595 EYVNK
+595 EYVNS

-620 KNEVEDVGLAIR
+620 KNEVEDVGLAVR

-828 TLPNGVSS
+828 ALPNGVSG
-836 IGDNASRAGGRQGG
+836 IGDNASGAGGRQGG

-880 RPAFKGDGDTDA
+880 RPAFKTDGDTDA
-892 TAASKQMVE
+892 TASSKQMVE
-901 KQGRDDNEIR
+901 KQGRDDNEIKGENFITKQSPAPKSDLNVKISVDDWVR
-911 GDGFVIKNGGKLT
+911 ELGGINANKQIKADLTKLYEKHKELFAKPSDVFRLIKAVKENPTFFYNNNEPNTALIGKILDNGKLGKIGIQKDYDSEYLKLNHAT
-924 FMDEAKFELSKE
+924 YSS
-936 LQGKTDLGEKIST
+936 KTDK
-949 SLAWLHSKH
+949 
-958 PEMFENKRA
+958 ENKRLLRRNENSHLVGSPTPTQLTLGKA
-967 VKELIDYVLDEPNTI
+967 TEPTADGAKALLDEI
-982 KAGKSENSVYLGKKD
+982 YK
-997 DTKIKDIVV
+997 
-1006 DKDSNKIIHANRR
+1006 R
-1019 RMSSDEI
+1019 
-1026 KADGKDAHIPLHT
+1026 ADGKDAHIPLHT

-1091 GSFNPEKF
+1091 GNFNPEKF

-1112 VAIAARKMTPQFYN
+1112 VAIAARKMTPQLYN
-1126 KILGAA
+1126 KILGVAN
-1132 KKMPQMAKDNPKLLG
+1132 KMPQMAKDNPKLLG
-1147 KLYANG
+1147 KLYQNA
-1153 KDVSLNSFAGEKA
+1153 KDASLNSFAGEKA

-1243 ISVKKIGD
+1243 VSVKKI
-1251 DIPDDAA
+1251 
-1258 LSVKNTAQKEK
+1258 
-1269 RGIYNVAYNDKS
+1269 ND
-1281 ATLVRRDLEK
+1281 E
-1291 IDDALMFEKGS
+1291 G
-1302 SKKGGAI
+1302 
-1309 HIKKHLEPE
+1309 
-1318 AQGAITQSEL
+1318 
-1328 LNIGK
+1328 
-1333 NIREYLQKYK
+1333 
-1343 EPFIDEHGGRI
+1343 
-1354 YEWANK
+1354 
-1360 EGEKFR
+1360 GEK
-1366 VVVYEKTDGISAS
+1366 
-1379 HPETIISFYSNRNL
+1379 L
-1393 KKPMEFRNP
+1393 
-1402 EVKYDVNLRQWHKD
+1402 
-1416 SAPITKNVDGSP
+1416 
-1428 KVFYHGSKAK
+1428 
-1438 NITEFKDKFDKTGV
+1438 
-1452 GFWFSPNKNTADEYG
+1452 
-1467 DTLSVYLK
+1467 
-1475 AKKIMDFAEPT
+1475 
-1486 KKDMEVLKLIQEKMF
+1486 
-1501 WSGHIKL
+1501 
-1508 RETNNEPLFRVM
+1508 
-1520 LDIFRKNGV
+1520 
-1529 ELKQL
+1529 
-1534 LKERGYDGI
+1534 
-1543 RVNKDMFVVFD
+1543 
-1554 SAQIK
+1554 
-1559 HVKNNGKFSD
+1559 
-1569 SPNIYKSDDIGY
+1569 GY
-1581 YDPRKKE
+1581 YDPNKKE
-1588 IALSDLGD
+1588 IAINNIGD

-1612 GFAKGSGAKGENYR
+1612 GFAKGSGAKGKNYR

-1667 DENDIKTFKQAYDD
+1667 GENDIKTFKQAYDD

-1694 MAKKAI
+1694 MAKQAI

-1708 SSRPIKAGSFVTPS
+1708 SSKPIKAGSFVTPS
-1722 KMEAKSYAGSGKI
+1722 KMEAKSYAGSGEI
-1735 YEEKLNLNDI
+1735 YEEKLKLNDV
-1745 SWIDGLQGQITR
+1745 SWLDALQGQVTR
-1757 NKDIHPYETF
+1757 NKDIHPHETF
-1767 DVNPNETIVSKEGM
+1767 DVNPDETIVSKDDM

-1800 EAAVRKE
+1800 ETTVRKE

-1831 TPVGE
+1831 TPIGE
-1836 VSIESRQFNK
+1836 VDISVSQFYK
-1846 LKFKGR
+1846 LGHKGR
-1852 ENFLGLI
+1852 DEYFGLI

-1927 QGSVAKP
+1927 QGSVVVRP
-1934 VEHSLDDTVRS
+1934 LEHSLDNNVRS
-1945 SAAKSP
+1945 SGDIKSL
-1951 IEHSSDGKGIIQQ
+1951 EHSSDGKDIIQQ
-1964 NEEKVYH
+1964 NKEKVYH

-1977 IKQEHPDVEKELDE
+1977 IKQEHPNVEKELDE

-2001 NDVNFK
+2001 NDSNFK
-2007 DDLISKINAKEI
+2007 DNLISKINAKDI

-2060 GRDGDKKRFF
+2060 GKDGDKKRFF

-2098 LEELAGV
+2098 LEELAGA

-2125 LDPIKKEAILKT
+2125 LDPIKKEAILKR

-2150 DKVAVAK
+2150 DKMAVAK

>member
-60 GKTKEA
+60 GKVREA
-66 LLSGEINEQ
+66 LLSGDINEQ

-91 GWALGAAKTVTG
+91 GWTLGAAKTVTG

-132 NGLEKSLRPKI
+132 NGLERSLRPKI
-143 KNIEKMRDDY
+143 KNVEKMRDDY

-165 LAEIGT
+165 LSEIGT
-171 ELVGDPINF
+171 EMVGDPINF

-189 GSKLAQFGKKTLYF
+189 GNKLAQFGKKTLYF

-225 LKNIG
+225 LENIG
-230 AGAVGGAF
+230 HGAAGGAL

-260 RVANEANAIDNAQNS
+260 KMANEANAIDSAQNS
-275 EFLDG
+275 EFLAG
-280 SNNASGDVSSGN
+280 SSQDHRTTVATEGKLSNDRSGRAD
-292 GSLEYPNTQSIAVT
+292 EATNTAPLA
-306 IVRGVLKNEPL
+306 RGGVL
-317 STREQVLKEILS
+317 
-329 GEEKSS
+329 SS
-335 VIKPE
+335 SAE
-340 KYKSI
+340 
-345 LTGIN
+345 
-350 EYKSYQNRLKH
+350 
-361 FHDNPDEVKNAD
+361 
-373 LVFDQMQDSFIK
+373 M
-385 ANSGDTKK
+385 
-393 YYDAAPLFGREL
+393 
-405 KIAQTMTA
+405 MTA

-459 ETQREYAKAY
+459 EIQREYAKAY
-469 GEKIQTAQTSINNVR
+469 GDKIQTAQTSINNAR

-499 EYQKQGMSASATRE
+499 EYQKQGMSASAIRE

-538 DARLAGQGIFYA
+538 DARLTGQGIFYA
-550 LEKDIAAQAYTPEI
+550 LEKDIAAYIYTPEQ
-564 YATMLKQRGFSD
+564 YFARLKSKGYGDEQATEFTHTY
-576 ESVQA
+576 VQ
-581 FTQAYANKD
+581 KD
-590 IDIAK
+590 INIAK
-595 EYVNK
+595 EYVNE
-600 KVADAYESRVQR
+600 KVANAYESRVQR
-612 EVADEIKA
+612 EVADEINA
-620 KNEVEDVGLAIR
+620 KNRISINKDGAYSGHPMLRPDESSIGQGDLKNDYTKIVKNIASDRNIALRLDPSADVLAIV
-632 DGEAIDKPEI
+632 K
-642 YEGNN
+642 
-647 IMDFSSKIDDN
+647 DFSQPIKTPIFTSKI
-658 FLRENATELE
+658 
-668 PSGNLFDFLAKTKN
+668 SV
-682 NPSRDKILNHFADKA
+682 DKMLNHLADKA
-697 GEGDSRLLEH
+697 DGERRLEYINLVKPTLENPLFITQETINGTQRFRFFKTFIDDKDKVVKFLNVVEDKNGELLE
-707 RMTYLNYIMPT
+707 
-718 IKEPLIK
+718 
-725 IFRSDGRISNIKPFV
+725 
-740 FTDANSK
+740 
-747 TKNVNF
+747 
-753 LSIVTDKE
+753 
-761 GNIDFITAYALK
+761 ITATPIKNTDLKNLLKGKIIWGGDALSDLSSPRTAK
-773 DKSQLRSEI
+773 RGSEAD
-782 KKGIKV
+782 V
-788 EVRRGLAR
+788 A
-796 TFDPHSRIQ
+796 
-805 VPNATKNIIPQKG
+805 IISQKG

-828 TLPNGVSS
+828 ALPNGVSG
-836 IGDNASRAGGRQGG
+836 IGDNASRTGGRQGG

-880 RPAFKGDGDTDA
+880 RPAFKRDGDTDA
-892 TAASKQMVE
+892 TASSKQMVE
-901 KQGRDDNEIR
+901 KQGRDDEKV
-911 GDGFVIKNGGKLT
+911 GDNFSHFTIDDVINKKLNFINKN
-924 FMDEAKFELSKE
+924 
-936 LQGKTDLGEKIST
+936 
-949 SLAWLHSKH
+949 
-958 PEMFENKRA
+958 N
-967 VKELIDYVLDEPNTI
+967 
-982 KAGKSENSVYLGKKD
+982 LGKKGWLD
-997 DTKIKDIVV
+997 DLNLVIKKYGLKDKETKNKFMSVMISDRFILGKREFHHSELKDVMPRISPLNPKYPEISNNAYKELNEIIK
-1006 DKDSNKIIHANRR
+1006 NKTIPATKEQNRR
-1019 RMSSDEI
+1019 FFEEDANGASE
-1026 KADGKDAHIPLHT
+1026 DAHIPLHT
-1039 DTMPAGATGANA
+1039 DTMPAGATGA
-1051 RSSADESIIPQ
+1051 

-1112 VAIAARKMTPQFYN
+1112 VAIAARKMTPQLYN
-1126 KILGAA
+1126 KILGVAN
-1132 KKMPQMAKDNPKLLG
+1132 KMPQMAKDNPKLLG
-1147 KLYANG
+1147 KLYQNA
-1153 KDVSLNSFAGEKA
+1153 KDASLNSFAGEKA

-1192 KTGWFKDKDGAWKFE
+1192 KTGWFKDEIDDKWKFE
-1207 IGDSKARL
+1207 I
-1215 NPNFK
+1215 NPR
-1220 SGGRLGELLE
+1220 GGELKPNPPRNTVLYNVLNDE
-1230 HEELFKAYPELKD
+1230 KLYDAYPELQLYKVE
-1243 ISVKKIGD
+1243 IASEYN
-1251 DIPDDAA
+1251 PMA
-1258 LSVKNTAQKEK
+1258 LK
-1269 RGIYNVAYNDKS
+1269 
-1281 ATLVRRDLEK
+1281 
-1291 IDDALMFEKGS
+1291 ALGS
-1302 SKKGGAI
+1302 SNGGFI
-1309 HIKKHLEPE
+1309 P
-1318 AQGAITQSEL
+1318 S
-1328 LNIGK
+1328 
-1333 NIREYLQKYK
+1333 QKT
-1343 EPFIDEHGGRI
+1343 FII
-1354 YEWANK
+1354 N
-1360 EGEKFR
+1360 
-1366 VVVYEKTDGISAS
+1366 EKT
-1379 HPETIISFYSNRNL
+1379 T
-1393 KKPMEFRNP
+1393 
-1402 EVKYDVNLRQWHKD
+1402 
-1416 SAPITKNVDGSP
+1416 
-1428 KVFYHGSKAK
+1428 
-1438 NITEFKDKFDKTGV
+1438 
-1452 GFWFSPNKNTADEYG
+1452 
-1467 DTLSVYLK
+1467 
-1475 AKKIMDFAEPT
+1475 DF
-1486 KKDMEVLKLIQEKMF
+1486 
-1501 WSGHIKL
+1501 
-1508 RETNNEPLFRVM
+1508 
-1520 LDIFRKNGV
+1520 
-1529 ELKQL
+1529 
-1534 LKERGYDGI
+1534 
-1543 RVNKDMFVVFD
+1543 
-1554 SAQIK
+1554 
-1559 HVKNNGKFSD
+1559 
-1569 SPNIYKSDDIGY
+1569 
-1581 YDPRKKE
+1581 
-1588 IALSDLGD
+1588 
-1596 KSTLMHE
+1596 KSTLYHE
-1603 VQHAIQEIE
+1603 IQHAIQEIE
-1612 GFAKGSGAKGENYR
+1612 GFSAGASGKDGKYW
-1626 LSHGEAEARN
+1626 LTGGEAEARN
-1636 VQNRLNL
+1636 VQKRMRGVSYDGFKSSASMEFFPYKEEAQLQRMA
-1643 GDKFRAKIVKD
+1643 GDKEFMEYHELSKKF
-1654 NNPVGDDYHAWIR
+1654 DDYLNDNGDNLSAKEEARLGELYEKIKDR
-1667 DENDIKTFKQAYDD
+1667 LGFTEDDYKKGYELYLKENTGYQEHPLHTLDAPRSERVNMDR
-1681 DGGGD
+1681 GD
-1686 LAPDFTEA
+1686 L
-1694 MAKKAI
+1694 
-1700 DSGEITVY
+1700 
-1708 SSRPIKAGSFVTPS
+1708 
-1722 KMEAKSYAGSGKI
+1722 
-1735 YEEKLNLNDI
+1735 
-1745 SWIDGLQGQITR
+1745 
-1757 NKDIHPYETF
+1757 
-1767 DVNPNETIVSKEGM
+1767 
-1781 INLSKELEKK
+1781 NLSKELEKK

-1836 VSIESRQFNK
+1836 VDVSVSQFYK
-1846 LKFKGR
+1846 LGHKGR
-1852 ENFLGLI
+1852 DEYFGLI

-1871 FEDTTFFFKPFR
+1871 FEDSTFFFKPFR
-1883 DKDGVIKFASVI
+1883 DKDGVVKFASVI

-1916 LITREGKVRYV
+1916 LITRDGKIRYV
-1927 QGSVAKP
+1927 QGSVVIRP
-1934 VEHSLDDTVRS
+1934 LEHSLDNTVQGS
-1945 SAAKSP
+1945 VAKSP
-1951 IEHSSDGKGIIQQ
+1951 IEHSLDGEGIISQ

-1971 SRKIEE
+1971 SHKIEE
-1977 IKQEHPDVEKELDE
+1977 IKQEHPNVEKELDE

-2007 DDLISKINAKEI
+2007 DDLISKINAKDI

-2125 LDPIKKEAILKT
+2125 LDPIKKEAILKR

-2150 DKVAVAK
+2150 DKMAVAK

>member
-66 LLSGEINEQ
+66 LLSGDINEQ
-75 EARNAQ
+75 EAKNAQ
-81 KFEEFGAKKH
+81 KFEEFGSKKH
-91 GWALGAAKTVTG
+91 GFALGAAKTVTG

-143 KNIEKMRDDY
+143 KNVEKMRDDY

-165 LAEIGT
+165 LSEIGT

-230 AGAVGGAF
+230 YGAAGGAL

-260 RVANEANAIDNAQNS
+260 KMANEANAIDSAQNS

-280 SNNASGDVSSGN
+280 SSQEHRTTVATEGKLSNDRN
-292 GSLEYPNTQSIAVT
+292 GRADEATNT
-306 IVRGVLKNEPL
+306 
-317 STREQVLKEILS
+317 
-329 GEEKSS
+329 
-335 VIKPE
+335 
-340 KYKSI
+340 
-345 LTGIN
+345 
-350 EYKSYQNRLKH
+350 
-361 FHDNPDEVKNAD
+361 
-373 LVFDQMQDSFIK
+373 
-385 ANSGDTKK
+385 
-393 YYDAAPLFGREL
+393 APLARGGGFSSSAEM
-405 KIAQTMTA
+405 MTA

-446 ADSYNDIV
+446 ADIYNDIV

-459 ETQREYAKAY
+459 EIQREYAKAY
-469 GEKIQTAQTSINNVR
+469 GDKIQTAQTSINNAR

-525 IDYTRAYNDGADV
+525 INYTRAYNDGADV

-564 YATMLKQRGFSD
+564 YATRLKQRGFSD

-581 FTQAYANKD
+581 FTQAYASKD

-595 EYVNK
+595 EYVNE
-600 KVADAYESRVQR
+600 KVADTYESRVQR

-620 KNEVEDVGLAIR
+620 KNEVEDVGLAVR

-707 RMTYLNYIMPT
+707 RMAYLNYIMPT

-753 LSIVTDKE
+753 LSIVTDKD

-836 IGDNASRAGGRQGG
+836 IGDNASRAGGRQRS

-861 TADASEEKWTA
+861 IADASEEKWTA

-892 TAASKQMVE
+892 TASSKQMVE

-911 GDGFVIKNGGKLT
+911 GDGFVVKNGGKLT

-936 LQGKTDLGEKIST
+936 LQGKSDLGEKIST

-1006 DKDSNKIIHANRR
+1006 DKDSNKIIHANRH

-1099 AAGFIAGLAGSKA
+1099 AAGFLAGLAGSKA
-1112 VAIAARKMTPQFYN
+1112 VAIAARKITPQLYN
-1126 KILGAA
+1126 KILGVA

-1171 GKLDQAKAMLEKGAD
+1171 GKLDQAKAMLEKGAN

-1192 KTGWFKDKDGAWKFE
+1192 KTGWFKDKDEAWKFE

-1220 SGGRLGELLE
+1220 SGGKLGELLE
-1230 HEELFKAYPELKD
+1230 HKELFKAYPELKD
-1243 ISVKKIGD
+1243 IKIKKM
-1251 DIPDDAA
+1251 
-1258 LSVKNTAQKEK
+1258 
-1269 RGIYNVAYNDKS
+1269 NDKE
-1281 ATLVRRDLEK
+1281 V
-1291 IDDALMFEKGS
+1291 
-1302 SKKGGAI
+1302 
-1309 HIKKHLEPE
+1309 
-1318 AQGAITQSEL
+1318 
-1328 LNIGK
+1328 GK
-1333 NIREYLQKYK
+1333 L
-1343 EPFIDEHGGRI
+1343 
-1354 YEWANK
+1354 
-1360 EGEKFR
+1360 
-1366 VVVYEKTDGISAS
+1366 
-1379 HPETIISFYSNRNL
+1379 
-1393 KKPMEFRNP
+1393 
-1402 EVKYDVNLRQWHKD
+1402 
-1416 SAPITKNVDGSP
+1416 
-1428 KVFYHGSKAK
+1428 
-1438 NITEFKDKFDKTGV
+1438 
-1452 GFWFSPNKNTADEYG
+1452 
-1467 DTLSVYLK
+1467 
-1475 AKKIMDFAEPT
+1475 
-1486 KKDMEVLKLIQEKMF
+1486 
-1501 WSGHIKL
+1501 
-1508 RETNNEPLFRVM
+1508 
-1520 LDIFRKNGV
+1520 
-1529 ELKQL
+1529 
-1534 LKERGYDGI
+1534 
-1543 RVNKDMFVVFD
+1543 
-1554 SAQIK
+1554 
-1559 HVKNNGKFSD
+1559 
-1569 SPNIYKSDDIGY
+1569 GY
-1581 YDPRKKE
+1581 YDPNEKE
-1588 IALSDLGD
+1588 IVLRDLSD

-1603 VQHAIQEIE
+1603 VQHAIQDIEDFARGGGLAEARSFLRGKEGRKYERELKGIDKTLSNLLLETQHMRMRYSEIPQSE
-1612 GFAKGSGAKGENYR
+1612 REYEYAKELFRGINNHEKVYADFSVLRDDLQKKLFEIDKKIR
-1626 LSHGEAEARN
+1626 LQDIQDTYKKIHGEAEARN
-1636 VQNRLNL
+1636 VETRLNL

-1667 DENDIKTFKQAYDD
+1667 NENDIKTFKQAYDD

-1708 SSRPIKAGSFVTPS
+1708 SSRPVKAGSFVTPS
-1722 KMEAKSYAGSGKI
+1722 KMEAKSYAGSGEI
-1735 YEEKLNLNDI
+1735 YEEKLKLNDV
-1745 SWIDGLQGQITR
+1745 SWLDALQGQVTR

-1767 DVNPNETIVSKEGM
+1767 DVNPNETIVSKDDM

-1800 EAAVRKE
+1800 ETTVRKE

-1831 TPVGE
+1831 TPIGE
-1836 VSIESRQFNK
+1836 VAVSNYQFEK
-1846 LKFKGR
+1846 LNFKGR
-1852 ENFLGLI
+1852 EKYLGLI

-1883 DKDGVIKFASVI
+1883 DKDGIVKFASVI
-1895 KERDGGLDVVSN
+1895 KERDGGLDVTSN
-1907 YPMKNRKFE
+1907 YPMANRKFE

-1934 VEHSLDDTVRS
+1934 VEHSLDNAVRS
-1945 SAAKSP
+1945 SGDIKSL
-1951 IEHSSDGKGIIQQ
+1951 EHSSDGKDIIPQ
-1964 NEEKVYH
+1964 NEEKIYH

-1977 IKQEHPDVEKELDE
+1977 IRQEHPNVEKELDE

-2055 YFDKM
+2055 YFDKI

-2150 DKVAVAK
+2150 DKMAVAK

>member
-60 GKTKEA
+60 GKVREA
-66 LLSGEINEQ
+66 LLSGDINEQ
-75 EARNAQ
+75 EAKNAQ
-81 KFEEFGAKKH
+81 KFEEVGAKKH
-91 GWALGAAKTVTG
+91 GWTLGAAKTVTG
-103 IANTVE
+103 IANTIE

-132 NGLEKSLRPKI
+132 NGLENSLRSKI
-143 KNIEKMRDDY
+143 KNVEKMRDDY

-165 LAEIGT
+165 LSEIGT

-217 EGKNDEET
+217 EGKNDKET
-225 LKNIG
+225 LENIG
-230 AGAVGGAF
+230 YGAVGGAF

-260 RVANEANAIDNAQNS
+260 KMANEADAIESAENS
-275 EFLDG
+275 EFLNG
-280 SNNASGDVSSGN
+280 GNSASKDVSSGN

-361 FHDNPDEVKNAD
+361 FHDNPNEVKNAD
-373 LVFDQMQDSFIK
+373 LVFDQMQDDFMK
-385 ANSGDTKK
+385 ANGGNTKK

-405 KIAQTMTA
+405 KTAETMSA

-459 ETQREYAKAY
+459 EVQREYAKAY
-469 GEKIQTAQTSINNVR
+469 GERIQTAQTSINNAR

-499 EYQKQGMSASATRE
+499 EYQKQGMSPSAIRE

-550 LEKDIAAQAYTPEI
+550 LEKDIAAYFYTPEQ
-564 YATMLKQRGFSD
+564 YFARLKSKGYGDEQATEFTRTY
-576 ESVQA
+576 VQ
-581 FTQAYANKD
+581 KD
-590 IDIAK
+590 INIAK
-595 EYVNK
+595 EYVNE

-612 EVADEIKA
+612 EVADEINSENRININK
-620 KNEVEDVGLAIR
+620 
-632 DGEAIDKPEI
+632 DGAYSGHPMLRPDE
-642 YEGNN
+642 
-647 IMDFSSKIDDN
+647 SSI
-658 FLRENATELE
+658 
-668 PSGNLFDFLAKTKN
+668 GQ
-682 NPSRDKILNHFADKA
+682 
-697 GEGDSRLLEH
+697 GDL
-707 RMTYLNYIMPT
+707 
-718 IKEPLIK
+718 
-725 IFRSDGRISNIKPFV
+725 
-740 FTDANSK
+740 
-747 TKNVNF
+747 
-753 LSIVTDKE
+753 
-761 GNIDFITAYALK
+761 
-773 DKSQLRSEI
+773 
-782 KKGIKV
+782 
-788 EVRRGLAR
+788 
-796 TFDPHSRIQ
+796 
-805 VPNATKNIIPQKG
+805 KG
-818 NLINEEAKNS
+818 NLINEETKNS
-828 TLPNGVSS
+828 ALPNGVSG
-836 IGDNASRAGGRQGG
+836 IGDNASGAGGRQGG

-880 RPAFKGDGDTDA
+880 RPAFKGDGKSDA
-892 TAASKQMVE
+892 AASSKQMVE

-911 GDGFVIKNGGKLT
+911 GDGFVLGDSGKAKQYATQKFNIEKWVNDLSGVLS
-924 FMDEAKFELSKE
+924 DEWVANLK
-936 LQGKTDLGEKIST
+936 
-949 SLAWLHSKH
+949 SLALKH
-958 PEMFENKRA
+958 PEMF
-967 VKELIDYVLDEPNTI
+967 
-982 KAGKSENSVYLGKKD
+982 KSESDVFKVIREIKNEPTHFLKNTRDDVALIAKRLGGGKVGNIGVKKD
-997 DTKIKDIVV
+997 
-1006 DKDSNKIIHANRR
+1006 NGQIIHANKTDERDLTR
-1019 RMSSDEI
+1019 LLKRGKKGELTRTPALETSLNKEDGELLKLSDE
-1026 KADGKDAHIPLHT
+1026 G
-1039 DTMPAGATGANA
+1039 
-1051 RSSADESIIPQ
+1051 IIPQ

-1077 SGLVGGT
+1077 SGLVGGM

-1099 AAGFIAGLAGSKA
+1099 ATGFLAGLAGSKA
-1112 VAIAARKMTPQFYN
+1112 VAIAARKMTPQLYN
-1126 KILGAA
+1126 KILGVA

-1147 KLYANG
+1147 KLYQNA
-1153 KDVSLNSFAGEKA
+1153 KDASLNSFAGEKA

-1192 KTGWFKDKDGAWKFE
+1192 KTGWFKDKDEAWKFE

-1220 SGGRLGELLE
+1220 SGGKLGELLE

-1251 DIPDDAA
+1251 DIPDGAA

-1354 YEWANK
+1354 YEWPNK
-1360 EGEKFR
+1360 EGVKFR

-1416 SAPITKNVDGSP
+1416 SAPITKNADGSP
-1428 KVFYHGSKAK
+1428 KVFYHGSKARD
-1438 NITEFKDKFDKTGV
+1438 IAEFKDEFDKSGY
-1452 GFWFSPNKNTADEYG
+1452 GFWFNQSKSTAVEFKQDGKIYQ
-1467 DTLSVYLK
+1467 VYLNVKNPIDLSFPYSQK
-1475 AKKIMDFAEPT
+1475 AKNLLDEAEKLGIDTELYPESQSGAF
-1486 KKDMEVLKLIQEKMF
+1486 KKFLEQK
-1501 WSGHIKL
+1501 
-1508 RETNNEPLFRVM
+1508 
-1520 LDIFRKNGV
+1520 
-1529 ELKQL
+1529 
-1534 LKERGYDGI
+1534 GYDGI
-1543 RVNKDMFVVFD
+1543 VMDDLDGAAKYPHVIVFH
-1554 SAQIK
+1554 SNQIK
-1559 HVKNNGKFSD
+1559 HVKNNGNFSD
-1569 SPNIYKSDDIGY
+1569 SPNIYKSGKEGY
-1581 YDPRKKE
+1581 YSPAKNE
-1588 IALSDLGD
+1588 IGLSDLGD

-1612 GFAKGSGAKGENYR
+1612 DFSRGSGAKGESYR

-1667 DENDIKTFKQAYDD
+1667 GENDIKTFKQAYDD

-1722 KMEAKSYAGSGKI
+1722 KMEAKSYAGSGEI
-1735 YEEKLNLNDI
+1735 YEEKLNLNDV
-1745 SWIDGLQGQITR
+1745 SWLDALQGQVTR

-1767 DVNPNETIVSKEGM
+1767 DVNPNETIVSKDGM
-1781 INLSKELEKK
+1781 INLSHELEKK

-1836 VSIESRQFNK
+1836 VDVSVSQFYK
-1846 LKFKGR
+1846 LGHKGR
-1852 ENFLGLI
+1852 DEYFGLI

-1871 FEDTTFFFKPFR
+1871 FEDSTFFFKPFR
-1883 DKDGVIKFASVI
+1883 DKDGVVKFASVI
-1895 KERDGGLDVVSN
+1895 KERDSGLDVVSN

-1916 LITREGKVRYV
+1916 LITREGKIRYV
-1927 QGSVAKP
+1927 QGSVVIRP
-1934 VEHSLDDTVRS
+1934 LEHSLDNTVQGS
-1945 SAAKSP
+1945 VAKSP
-1951 IEHSSDGKGIIQQ
+1951 IEHSLDGEGIIPQ
-1964 NEEKVYH
+1964 NEEKIYH

-1977 IKQEHPDVEKELDE
+1977 IKQEHPNVEKELDE

-2150 DKVAVAK
+2150 DKMAMAK

>member
-1 MMPTTREFL
+1 MKVNAATYNEYAHLGVARNTKDGYYLNKNFVDELTRE
-10 GDSLIKEL
+10 S
-18 EGAGFSPQSI
+18 S
-28 NAFAKNEYRQRKAAQ
+28 
-43 EEEQRRL
+43 
-50 LYRADDMKLD
+50 
-60 GKTKEA
+60 
-66 LLSGEINEQ
+66 
-75 EARNAQ
+75 ARS
-81 KFEEFGAKKH
+81 E
-91 GWALGAAKTVTG
+91 
-103 IANTVE
+103 
-109 RVGDFINPFYEGKRD
+109 
-124 KDGNYIYQ
+124 
-132 NGLEKSLRPKI
+132 
-143 KNIEKMRDDY
+143 
-153 EKATGETSWGSR
+153 
-165 LAEIGT
+165 
-171 ELVGDPINF
+171 
-180 VGGVGLLSK
+180 
-189 GSKLAQFGKKTLYF
+189 
-203 AGTGAA
+203 
-209 SGGVAALG
+209 
-217 EGKNDEET
+217 
-225 LKNIG
+225 
-230 AGAVGGAF
+230 
-238 LGHAIDQ
+238 
-245 GIQGISKLIAKRQAS
+245 AKRQAS
-260 RVANEANAIDNAQNS
+260 KMANEANAIDSAQNS

-280 SNNASGDVSSGN
+280 GNSASKDVSSDN

-306 IVRGVLKNEPL
+306 IVRGALKNEPL

-361 FHDNPDEVKNAD
+361 FHDNPNEVKNAD
-373 LVFDQMQDSFIK
+373 LVFDQMQDDFMK
-385 ANSGDTKK
+385 ANGGNTKK
-393 YYDAAPLFGREL
+393 YYDAAPLFGRDL
-405 KIAQTMTA
+405 KTAETMSTR
-413 KEFATKE
+413 EFATKE
-420 VGLDEDTATNVLK
+420 IGLDEDTATNVLK

-459 ETQREYAKAY
+459 EVQREYAKAY
-469 GEKIQTAQTSINNVR
+469 GEKIQTAQTSINNAR
-484 EQSAIRYADTQKAIN
+484 EQSAIRYADTQKAIS
-499 EYQKQGMSASATRE
+499 EYQKQGMSPSAIRE

-550 LEKDIAAQAYTPEI
+550 LEKDIAAYFYTPEQ
-564 YATMLKQRGFSD
+564 YFARLKSKGYGDEQATEFTRTY
-576 ESVQA
+576 VQ
-581 FTQAYANKD
+581 KD
-590 IDIAK
+590 INIAK
-595 EYVNK
+595 EYVNE

-612 EVADEIKA
+612 EVADEINSENRININKDGAYSGHPMLRPDEPSIGQGDLKGNLINETTKQEDISSLRA
-620 KNEVEDVGLAIR
+620 KIEQE
-632 DGEAIDKPEI
+632 
-642 YEGNN
+642 NN
-647 IMDFSSKIDDN
+647 IVPIKEFGTNYAEFYHDGKGAINKLLTEREGQVAGAFYRKELGDIDLVWGNEQIGLNKILAKHKADFDDFGGVANGLKKIIDDGKLISEN
-658 FLRENATELE
+658 GINTIWLKKGDEYFLTGLSKGFLGNGENNWIVT
-668 PSGNLFDFLAKTKN
+668 SYKKTKG
-682 NPSRDKILNHFADKA
+682 KIPDEVKGDVANLSAYSNEFK
-697 GEGDSRLLEH
+697 GELASSH
-707 RMTYLNYIMPT
+707 P
-718 IKEPLIK
+718 PLT
-725 IFRSDGRISNIKPFV
+725 N
-740 FTDANSK
+740 
-747 TKNVNF
+747 
-753 LSIVTDKE
+753 
-761 GNIDFITAYALK
+761 
-773 DKSQLRSEI
+773 
-782 KKGIKV
+782 
-788 EVRRGLAR
+788 
-796 TFDPHSRIQ
+796 
-805 VPNATKNIIPQKG
+805 KNIISQKG

-828 TLPNGVSS
+828 TLPNGVSG
-836 IGDNASRAGGRQGG
+836 IGDNASRTGGRQAS

-892 TAASKQMVE
+892 TASSKQMVE

-911 GDGFVIKNGGKLT
+911 GDGFVLGDSGKAKQYATQKFNIEKWVNDLSGVLS
-924 FMDEAKFELSKE
+924 DEWVANLK
-936 LQGKTDLGEKIST
+936 
-949 SLAWLHSKH
+949 SLALKH
-958 PEMFENKRA
+958 PEMF
-967 VKELIDYVLDEPNTI
+967 
-982 KAGKSENSVYLGKKD
+982 KSESDVFKVIREIKNEPTHFLKNTRDDVALIAKRLGGGKVGNIGVKKD
-997 DTKIKDIVV
+997 
-1006 DKDSNKIIHANRR
+1006 NGQIIHANKTDERDLTR
-1019 RMSSDEI
+1019 LLKRGKKGELTRTPALETSLNKEDGELLKLSDE
-1026 KADGKDAHIPLHT
+1026 G
-1039 DTMPAGATGANA
+1039 
-1051 RSSADESIIPQ
+1051 IIPQ

-1099 AAGFIAGLAGSKA
+1099 ATGFIAGLAGSKA
-1112 VAIAARKMTPQFYN
+1112 VVIAARKMTPQLYN
-1126 KILGAA
+1126 KILGTA

-1220 SGGRLGELLE
+1220 SGGKLGELLE

-1251 DIPDDAA
+1251 DIPDDAV

-1360 EGEKFR
+1360 EGVKFR
-1366 VVVYEKTDGISAS
+1366 VVVYEKIDGISAS

-1402 EVKYDVNLRQWHKD
+1402 EVKYDVNLNEWHKD
-1416 SAPITKNVDGSP
+1416 SAPITKNADGSP
-1428 KVFYHGSKAK
+1428 KVFYHGSKVK

-1559 HVKNNGKFSD
+1559 HVKNNGNFSD
-1569 SPNIYKSDDIGY
+1569 NPNIYKSDDIGY

-1667 DENDIKTFKQAYDD
+1667 GENDIKTFKQAYDD

-1708 SSRPIKAGSFVTPS
+1708 SSKPIKAGSFVTPS

-1745 SWIDGLQGQITR
+1745 SWIDALQGQVTR

-1767 DVNPNETIVSKEGM
+1767 DINPNETIVSKDGM
-1781 INLSKELEKK
+1781 INLSHELEKK

-1836 VSIESRQFNK
+1836 VNISSFQLKK
-1846 LKFKGR
+1846 LELKGR
-1852 ENFLGLI
+1852 EKYLGLI

-1871 FEDTTFFFKPFR
+1871 FEDTTFFFKPFM
-1883 DKDGVIKFASVI
+1883 DKDGVVKFASVI

-1927 QGSVAKP
+1927 QGSVVVRP
-1934 VEHSLDDTVRS
+1934 LEHSLDNAVRS
-1945 SAAKSP
+1945 SGDIKSL
-1951 IEHSSDGKGIIQQ
+1951 EHSSDGKSIIPQ
-1964 NEEKVYH
+1964 NEEKIYH

-1977 IKQEHPDVEKELDE
+1977 IKQEHPNVEKELDE

-2007 DDLISKINAKEI
+2007 DDLISKINAKDI

-2150 DKVAVAK
+2150 DKMAVAK
-2157 FEDFRARN
+2157 FEEFKARN

>member
-1 MMPTTREFL
+1 MPTTREFL

-28 NAFAKNEYRQRKAAQ
+28 NVFAKNEYRQRKAAQ

-60 GKTKEA
+60 GKVREA
-66 LLSGEINEQ
+66 FLSGDINEQ
-75 EARNAQ
+75 EAKNAQ
-81 KFEEFGAKKH
+81 KFEEFGSKKH
-91 GWALGAAKTVTG
+91 GWTLGAAKTVTG

-143 KNIEKMRDDY
+143 KNVEKMRDDY

-165 LAEIGT
+165 LSEIGT
-171 ELVGDPINF
+171 EMVGDPINF

-217 EGKNDEET
+217 EGKNDKET
-225 LKNIG
+225 LENIG
-230 AGAVGGAF
+230 YGAVGGAF
-238 LGHAIDQ
+238 LGHAIDK

-260 RVANEANAIDNAQNS
+260 RMANEANAIDSAQNS

-420 VGLDEDTATNVLK
+420 LGLDEDTATNVLK

-459 ETQREYAKAY
+459 EVQREYAKAY
-469 GEKIQTAQTSINNVR
+469 GEKIQTAQTSINNAR

-499 EYQKQGMSASATRE
+499 EYQKQGMSASAIRE

-538 DARLAGQGIFYA
+538 DARLTGQGIFYA
-550 LEKDIAAQAYTPEI
+550 LEKDIAAYIYTPEQ
-564 YATMLKQRGFSD
+564 YFARLKSKGYGDEQATEFTRTY
-576 ESVQA
+576 VQ
-581 FTQAYANKD
+581 KD

-595 EYVNK
+595 EYVNE
-600 KVADAYESRVQR
+600 KVANAYESRVQR
-612 EVADEIKA
+612 EVADEINA
-620 KNEVEDVGLAIR
+620 KNRISINK
-632 DGEAIDKPEI
+632 DGAYSGHP
-642 YEGNN
+642 
-647 IMDFSSKIDDN
+647 M
-658 FLRENATELE
+658 LRPDE
-668 PSGNLFDFLAKTKN
+668 PSIGQ
-682 NPSRDKILNHFADKA
+682 
-697 GEGDSRLLEH
+697 GDL
-707 RMTYLNYIMPT
+707 
-718 IKEPLIK
+718 
-725 IFRSDGRISNIKPFV
+725 
-740 FTDANSK
+740 
-747 TKNVNF
+747 
-753 LSIVTDKE
+753 
-761 GNIDFITAYALK
+761 
-773 DKSQLRSEI
+773 
-782 KKGIKV
+782 
-788 EVRRGLAR
+788 
-796 TFDPHSRIQ
+796 
-805 VPNATKNIIPQKG
+805 KG

-828 TLPNGVSS
+828 ALPNGVSS
-836 IGDNASRAGGRQGG
+836 IGDNASRAGGRQRS

-892 TAASKQMVE
+892 TASSKQMVE

-911 GDGFVIKNGGKLT
+911 GDGFVVKNGGKLT

-936 LQGKTDLGEKIST
+936 LQSKSDLGEKIST

-967 VKELIDYVLDEPNTI
+967 VKELIDYVLDEPSTI

-1099 AAGFIAGLAGSKA
+1099 AAGFLAGLAGSKA
-1112 VAIAARKMTPQFYN
+1112 VAIAARKMTPQLYN
-1126 KILGAA
+1126 KILGVA

-1171 GKLDQAKAMLEKGAD
+1171 GKLDQAKAMLENGAD

-1192 KTGWFKDKDGAWKFE
+1192 KTGWFKDKDEAWKFE
-1207 IGDSKARL
+1207 IGDSKAKL

-1220 SGGRLGELLE
+1220 SGGKLGELLE

-1243 ISVKKIGD
+1243 ISVKKI
-1251 DIPDDAA
+1251 
-1258 LSVKNTAQKEK
+1258 
-1269 RGIYNVAYNDKS
+1269 ND
-1281 ATLVRRDLEK
+1281 E
-1291 IDDALMFEKGS
+1291 G
-1302 SKKGGAI
+1302 
-1309 HIKKHLEPE
+1309 
-1318 AQGAITQSEL
+1318 
-1328 LNIGK
+1328 
-1333 NIREYLQKYK
+1333 
-1343 EPFIDEHGGRI
+1343 
-1354 YEWANK
+1354 
-1360 EGEKFR
+1360 GEK
-1366 VVVYEKTDGISAS
+1366 
-1379 HPETIISFYSNRNL
+1379 L
-1393 KKPMEFRNP
+1393 
-1402 EVKYDVNLRQWHKD
+1402 
-1416 SAPITKNVDGSP
+1416 
-1428 KVFYHGSKAK
+1428 
-1438 NITEFKDKFDKTGV
+1438 
-1452 GFWFSPNKNTADEYG
+1452 
-1467 DTLSVYLK
+1467 
-1475 AKKIMDFAEPT
+1475 
-1486 KKDMEVLKLIQEKMF
+1486 
-1501 WSGHIKL
+1501 
-1508 RETNNEPLFRVM
+1508 
-1520 LDIFRKNGV
+1520 
-1529 ELKQL
+1529 
-1534 LKERGYDGI
+1534 
-1543 RVNKDMFVVFD
+1543 
-1554 SAQIK
+1554 
-1559 HVKNNGKFSD
+1559 
-1569 SPNIYKSDDIGY
+1569 GY
-1581 YDPRKKE
+1581 YDPNKKE
-1588 IALSDLGD
+1588 IAINNIGD

-1667 DENDIKTFKQAYDD
+1667 GENDIKTFKQAYDD

-1722 KMEAKSYAGSGKI
+1722 KMEAKSYAGSGEI
-1735 YEEKLNLNDI
+1735 YEEKLNLNDV
-1745 SWIDGLQGQITR
+1745 SWLDALQGQVTR

-1767 DVNPNETIVSKEGM
+1767 DVNPNETIVSKDGM
-1781 INLSKELEKK
+1781 INLSHELEKK

-1836 VSIESRQFNK
+1836 VDVSVSQFYK
-1846 LKFKGR
+1846 LGHKGR
-1852 ENFLGLI
+1852 DEYFGLI

-1871 FEDTTFFFKPFR
+1871 FEDSTFFFKPFR
-1883 DKDGVIKFASVI
+1883 DKDGVVKFASVI
-1895 KERDGGLDVVSN
+1895 KERDSGLDVVSN

-1916 LITREGKVRYV
+1916 LITREGKIRYV
-1927 QGSVAKP
+1927 QGSVVIRP
-1934 VEHSLDDTVRS
+1934 LEHSLDNTVQGS
-1945 SAAKSP
+1945 VAKSP
-1951 IEHSSDGKGIIQQ
+1951 IEHSLDGEGIIPQ
-1964 NEEKVYH
+1964 NEEKIYH

-1977 IKQEHPDVEKELDE
+1977 IKQEHPNVEKELDE

-2150 DKVAVAK
+2150 DKMAMAK

>member
-1 MMPTTREFL
+1 MPTTREFL

-43 EEEQRRL
+43 EEEQKRL

-60 GKTKEA
+60 GKIREA
-66 LLSGEINEQ
+66 LLSGDINEQ
-75 EARNAQ
+75 EAKNAQ
-81 KFEEFGAKKH
+81 KFEEFGSKKH
-91 GWALGAAKTVTG
+91 GFALGAAKTVTG

-109 RVGDFINPFYEGKRD
+109 RVGDFINPFYEGKHD

-143 KNIEKMRDDY
+143 KNVEKMRDDY

-165 LAEIGT
+165 LSEIGT
-171 ELVGDPINF
+171 EIVGDPINF

-230 AGAVGGAF
+230 YGAAGGAF

-260 RVANEANAIDNAQNS
+260 KMANEADAIDNAQNS
-275 EFLDG
+275 EFLAG
-280 SNNASGDVSSGN
+280 SSQDHRTTVATEGKLSNDRSGRAD
-292 GSLEYPNTQSIAVT
+292 EATNT
-306 IVRGVLKNEPL
+306 
-317 STREQVLKEILS
+317 
-329 GEEKSS
+329 
-335 VIKPE
+335 
-340 KYKSI
+340 
-345 LTGIN
+345 
-350 EYKSYQNRLKH
+350 
-361 FHDNPDEVKNAD
+361 
-373 LVFDQMQDSFIK
+373 
-385 ANSGDTKK
+385 
-393 YYDAAPLFGREL
+393 APLARGGGL
-405 KIAQTMTA
+405 SSSAQTMTA

-459 ETQREYAKAY
+459 EVQREYAKAY
-469 GEKIQTAQTSINNVR
+469 GEKIQTAQTSINNAR
-484 EQSAIRYADTQKAIN
+484 EQSAIRYADTQKAIG
-499 EYQKQGMSASATRE
+499 EYQKQGMSASAIRE

-538 DARLAGQGIFYA
+538 DARLTGQGIFYA
-550 LEKDIAAQAYTPEI
+550 LEKDIAAYIYTPEQ
-564 YATMLKQRGFSD
+564 YFVRLKSKGCGDEQATEFTHAY
-576 ESVQA
+576 VQ
-581 FTQAYANKD
+581 KD
-590 IDIAK
+590 INIAK
-595 EYVNK
+595 EYVNE
-600 KVADAYESRVQR
+600 KVANAYESRVQR

-620 KNEVEDVGLAIR
+620 KNEVEDVGLAVR

-707 RMTYLNYIMPT
+707 RMAYLNYIMPT

-828 TLPNGVSS
+828 ALPNGVSG
-836 IGDNASRAGGRQGG
+836 IGDNASGAGGRQGG

-880 RPAFKGDGDTDA
+880 RPAFKTDGDTDA
-892 TAASKQMVE
+892 TASSKQMVE
-901 KQGRDDNEIR
+901 KQGRDDNEIKGENFITKQSPAPKSDLNVKISVDDWVR
-911 GDGFVIKNGGKLT
+911 ELGGINANKQIKADLTKLYEKHKELFAKPSDVFRLIKAVKENPTFFYNNNEPNTALIGKILDNGKLGKIGIQKDYDSEYLKLNHAT
-924 FMDEAKFELSKE
+924 YSS
-936 LQGKTDLGEKIST
+936 KTDK
-949 SLAWLHSKH
+949 
-958 PEMFENKRA
+958 ENKRLLRRNENSHLVGSPTPTQLTLGKA
-967 VKELIDYVLDEPNTI
+967 TEPTADGAKALLDEI
-982 KAGKSENSVYLGKKD
+982 YK
-997 DTKIKDIVV
+997 
-1006 DKDSNKIIHANRR
+1006 R
-1019 RMSSDEI
+1019 
-1026 KADGKDAHIPLHT
+1026 ADGKDAHIPLHT

-1091 GSFNPEKF
+1091 GNFNPEKF

-1112 VAIAARKMTPQFYN
+1112 VAIAARKITPQLYN
-1126 KILGAA
+1126 KILGTA

-1171 GKLDQAKAMLEKGAD
+1171 GKLDQAKAMLENGAD

-1243 ISVKKIGD
+1243 ISVKKISD
-1251 DIPDDAA
+1251 DIPKEAS
-1258 LSVKNTAQKEK
+1258 LSTKDVAQREK

-1333 NIREYLQKYK
+1333 NIREYLQKFK

-1354 YEWANK
+1354 YEWGNK
-1360 EGEKFR
+1360 ESVKFR

-1402 EVKYDVNLRQWHKD
+1402 EVKYDVNLKEWHKD
-1416 SAPITKNVDGSP
+1416 SSAITKNADGSP
-1428 KVFYHGSKAK
+1428 KVFYHGSKARD
-1438 NITEFKDKFDKTGV
+1438 IAEFKDEFDKTGV

-1554 SAQIK
+1554 STQIK
-1559 HVKNNGKFSD
+1559 HVKNNGNFSD
-1569 SPNIYKSDDIGY
+1569 SPNIYKSGKEGY
-1581 YDPRKKE
+1581 YSPAKNE
-1588 IALSDLGD
+1588 IGLSDLGD

-1612 GFAKGSGAKGENYR
+1612 VFAKGSGAKGENYR

-1686 LAPDFTEA
+1686 LAPDFTGA

-1745 SWIDGLQGQITR
+1745 SWIDGLQGQVTR

-1767 DVNPNETIVSKEGM
+1767 DVNPDETIVSKDDM

-1800 EAAVRKE
+1800 ETAVRKE

-1831 TPVGE
+1831 TPIGE
-1836 VSIESRQFNK
+1836 VDISSSQFQK
-1846 LKFKGR
+1846 LERKGR
-1852 ENFLGLI
+1852 EKYLGLI

-1927 QGSVAKP
+1927 QGSVVVRP
-1934 VEHSLDDTVRS
+1934 LEHSLDNNVRS
-1945 SAAKSP
+1945 SGGLKP
-1951 IEHSSDGKGIIQQ
+1951 IEHSSDGKDIIQQ
-1964 NEEKVYH
+1964 NKEKVYH

-1977 IKQEHPDVEKELDE
+1977 IKQEHPNVEKELDE

-2055 YFDKM
+2055 YFDKI

-2092 PVRQSA
+2092 PVKESA

-2111 KNMSFEVKA
+2111 KNMSFEVKT

-2150 DKVAVAK
+2150 DKMAVAK

-2170 NIKDGLSLC
+2170 NMKDGLSLC

>member
-60 GKTKEA
+60 GKVREA
-66 LLSGEINEQ
+66 LLSGDINEQ
-75 EARNAQ
+75 EAKNAQ
-81 KFEEFGAKKH
+81 KFEEFGSKKH
-91 GWALGAAKTVTG
+91 GFALGAAKTVTG
-103 IANTVE
+103 IANTAE

-132 NGLEKSLRPKI
+132 NGLEKSLRSKI
-143 KNIEKMRDDY
+143 KNVEKMRDDY

-165 LAEIGT
+165 LSEIGT

-230 AGAVGGAF
+230 AGAAGGAL
-238 LGHAIDQ
+238 LGHVIDQ

-260 RVANEANAIDNAQNS
+260 RMANEANAIDSAENS
-275 EFLDG
+275 EFLGGERAPINTAEITARKDESLLHAERSQRDYATKG
-280 SNNASGDVSSGN
+280 S
-292 GSLEYPNTQSIAVT
+292 P
-306 IVRGVLKNEPL
+306 
-317 STREQVLKEILS
+317 
-329 GEEKSS
+329 
-335 VIKPE
+335 
-340 KYKSI
+340 
-345 LTGIN
+345 
-350 EYKSYQNRLKH
+350 
-361 FHDNPDEVKNAD
+361 
-373 LVFDQMQDSFIK
+373 
-385 ANSGDTKK
+385 
-393 YYDAAPLFGREL
+393 
-405 KIAQTMTA
+405 AQIMTA
-413 KEFATKE
+413 REFATKE
-420 VGLDEDTATNVLK
+420 LGLDEDTATNVLK

-564 YATMLKQRGFSD
+564 YATRLKQMGFSD

-581 FTQAYANKD
+581 FTQAYASKD

-612 EVADEIKA
+612 EVADEINSENRININK
-620 KNEVEDVGLAIR
+620 
-632 DGEAIDKPEI
+632 DGAYSGHP
-642 YEGNN
+642 
-647 IMDFSSKIDDN
+647 M
-658 FLRENATELE
+658 LRPNE
-668 PSGNLFDFLAKTKN
+668 PSIGQ
-682 NPSRDKILNHFADKA
+682 
-697 GEGDSRLLEH
+697 GDL
-707 RMTYLNYIMPT
+707 
-718 IKEPLIK
+718 
-725 IFRSDGRISNIKPFV
+725 
-740 FTDANSK
+740 
-747 TKNVNF
+747 
-753 LSIVTDKE
+753 
-761 GNIDFITAYALK
+761 
-773 DKSQLRSEI
+773 
-782 KKGIKV
+782 
-788 EVRRGLAR
+788 
-796 TFDPHSRIQ
+796 
-805 VPNATKNIIPQKG
+805 KG

-828 TLPNGVSS
+828 TLPNGVSG
-836 IGDNASRAGGRQGG
+836 IGDNASRARGRQGG

-861 TADASEEKWTA
+861 TSSASQTKQTA
-872 KSDRQMEQ
+872 QSDEQMEQ
-880 RPAFKGDGDTDA
+880 RPAFKTDGDTDA

-901 KQGRDDNEIR
+901 KQGRDYEKV
-911 GDGFVIKNGGKLT
+911 GDRFSHFTIDDVINKKLN
-924 FMDEAKFELSKE
+924 F
-936 LQGKTDLGEKIST
+936 I
-949 SLAWLHSKH
+949 
-958 PEMFENKRA
+958 NR
-967 VKELIDYVLDEPNTI
+967 N
-982 KAGKSENSVYLGKKD
+982 NLGKKGWLD
-997 DTKIKDIVV
+997 DLNLVIKKYGLKDKETKNKFMSVMISDKFKFGREFHHSELKDVMPRISPLSPKYPEISNNAYKELNEIIK
-1006 DKDSNKIIHANRR
+1006 NKTIPATKEQNLRFFEEDANGA
-1019 RMSSDEI
+1019 SE
-1026 KADGKDAHIPLHT
+1026 DALHSHT
-1039 DTMPAGATGANA
+1039 DTKPAVATGA
-1051 RSSADESIIPQ
+1051 

-1112 VAIAARKMTPQFYN
+1112 VAIAARKMTPQLYN
-1126 KILGAA
+1126 KILGVA

-1192 KTGWFKDKDGAWKFE
+1192 KTGWFKDEIDDKWKFE
-1207 IGDSKARL
+1207 I
-1215 NPNFK
+1215 NPR
-1220 SGGRLGELLE
+1220 GGELKPNPPRNTVLYNVLNDE
-1230 HEELFKAYPELKD
+1230 KLYEAYPELQLYKVE
-1243 ISVKKIGD
+1243 IAGKYN
-1251 DIPDDAA
+1251 PAA
-1258 LSVKNTAQKEK
+1258 LK
-1269 RGIYNVAYNDKS
+1269 
-1281 ATLVRRDLEK
+1281 
-1291 IDDALMFEKGS
+1291 ALGS
-1302 SKKGGAI
+1302 SNGGFI
-1309 HIKKHLEPE
+1309 P
-1318 AQGAITQSEL
+1318 S
-1328 LNIGK
+1328 
-1333 NIREYLQKYK
+1333 QKM
-1343 EPFIDEHGGRI
+1343 II
-1354 YEWANK
+1354 IN
-1360 EGEKFR
+1360 EKA
-1366 VVVYEKTDGISAS
+1366 TD
-1379 HPETIISFYSNRNL
+1379 F
-1393 KKPMEFRNP
+1393 
-1402 EVKYDVNLRQWHKD
+1402 
-1416 SAPITKNVDGSP
+1416 
-1428 KVFYHGSKAK
+1428 
-1438 NITEFKDKFDKTGV
+1438 
-1452 GFWFSPNKNTADEYG
+1452 
-1467 DTLSVYLK
+1467 
-1475 AKKIMDFAEPT
+1475 
-1486 KKDMEVLKLIQEKMF
+1486 
-1501 WSGHIKL
+1501 
-1508 RETNNEPLFRVM
+1508 
-1520 LDIFRKNGV
+1520 
-1529 ELKQL
+1529 
-1534 LKERGYDGI
+1534 
-1543 RVNKDMFVVFD
+1543 
-1554 SAQIK
+1554 
-1559 HVKNNGKFSD
+1559 
-1569 SPNIYKSDDIGY
+1569 
-1581 YDPRKKE
+1581 
-1588 IALSDLGD
+1588 
-1596 KSTLMHE
+1596 KSTLYHE
-1603 VQHAIQEIE
+1603 IQHAIQEIE
-1612 GFAKGSGAKGENYR
+1612 GFSAGASGKDGKYWLAGGEV
-1626 LSHGEAEARN
+1626 EARN
-1636 VQNRLNL
+1636 VQKRMSGVSYDGFKSSTSMEFFPYKEEAQLQRMAGDKEFMEYHELSKKFDDYLNDKGDGLSAQEETRLDELYGKIKDRLGFTEDDYKKGYEFYLKEITEYHKHPLHTLDAQRGERVNIDRGDLNL
-1643 GDKFRAKIVKD
+1643 
-1654 NNPVGDDYHAWIR
+1654 
-1667 DENDIKTFKQAYDD
+1667 
-1681 DGGGD
+1681 
-1686 LAPDFTEA
+1686 
-1694 MAKKAI
+1694 
-1700 DSGEITVY
+1700 
-1708 SSRPIKAGSFVTPS
+1708 SR
-1722 KMEAKSYAGSGKI
+1722 
-1735 YEEKLNLNDI
+1735 
-1745 SWIDGLQGQITR
+1745 
-1757 NKDIHPYETF
+1757 
-1767 DVNPNETIVSKEGM
+1767 
-1781 INLSKELEKK
+1781 ELEKK

-1831 TPVGE
+1831 TPIGE

-1871 FEDTTFFFKPFR
+1871 FEDATFFFKPFR
-1883 DKDGVIKFASVI
+1883 DKDGVVKFASVI

-1916 LITREGKVRYV
+1916 LITREGKIRYV
-1927 QGSVAKP
+1927 QGSVVIRP
-1934 VEHSLDDTVRS
+1934 LEHSLDDTVRS

-1951 IEHSSDGKGIIQQ
+1951 IEHSSDSKGIIQQ
-1964 NEEKVYH
+1964 NEEKIYH

-1977 IKQEHPDVEKELDE
+1977 IKQEHPNVEKELDE

-2007 DDLISKINAKEI
+2007 DDLISKINAKDI

-2055 YFDKM
+2055 YFDKI
-2060 GRDGDKKRFF
+2060 GRNGDKKRFF

-2150 DKVAVAK
+2150 DNVAVAK
-2157 FEDFRARN
+2157 FEEFKARN

>member
-66 LLSGEINEQ
+66 LLSGDINEQ
-75 EARNAQ
+75 EAKNAQ

-91 GWALGAAKTVTG
+91 GFALGAAKTVTG

-132 NGLEKSLRPKI
+132 NGLEKSLRSKI
-143 KNIEKMRDDY
+143 KNVEKMRDDY

-165 LAEIGT
+165 LSEIGT

-230 AGAVGGAF
+230 YGAAGGAL

-260 RVANEANAIDNAQNS
+260 KMANEADAIDSAQNS

-280 SNNASGDVSSGN
+280 GNSASKDVSSDN

-393 YYDAAPLFGREL
+393 NYDAAPLFGREL

-413 KEFATKE
+413 KEFAIKE

-459 ETQREYAKAY
+459 EVQREYAKAY
-469 GEKIQTAQTSINNVR
+469 GEKIQTAQTSINNAR

-499 EYQKQGMSASATRE
+499 EYQKQGMSASAIRE

-538 DARLAGQGIFYA
+538 DARLTGQGIFYA
-550 LEKDIAAQAYTPEI
+550 LEKDIAAYIYTPEQ
-564 YATMLKQRGFSD
+564 YFARLKSKGYGDEQATEFTRTY
-576 ESVQA
+576 VQ
-581 FTQAYANKD
+581 KD

-595 EYVNK
+595 EYVNE
-600 KVADAYESRVQR
+600 KVANAYESRVQR
-612 EVADEIKA
+612 EVADEINA
-620 KNEVEDVGLAIR
+620 KNRISINK
-632 DGEAIDKPEI
+632 DGAYSGHP
-642 YEGNN
+642 
-647 IMDFSSKIDDN
+647 M
-658 FLRENATELE
+658 LRPDE
-668 PSGNLFDFLAKTKN
+668 PSIGQ
-682 NPSRDKILNHFADKA
+682 
-697 GEGDSRLLEH
+697 GDL
-707 RMTYLNYIMPT
+707 
-718 IKEPLIK
+718 
-725 IFRSDGRISNIKPFV
+725 
-740 FTDANSK
+740 
-747 TKNVNF
+747 
-753 LSIVTDKE
+753 
-761 GNIDFITAYALK
+761 
-773 DKSQLRSEI
+773 
-782 KKGIKV
+782 
-788 EVRRGLAR
+788 
-796 TFDPHSRIQ
+796 
-805 VPNATKNIIPQKG
+805 KG

-828 TLPNGVSS
+828 ALPNGVSS
-836 IGDNASRAGGRQGG
+836 IGDNASRAGGRQRS

-892 TAASKQMVE
+892 TASSKQMVE

-911 GDGFVIKNGGKLT
+911 GDGFVLGDSGKAKQYATQKFNIEKWVNDLSGVLS
-924 FMDEAKFELSKE
+924 DEWVANLK
-936 LQGKTDLGEKIST
+936 
-949 SLAWLHSKH
+949 SLALKH
-958 PEMFENKRA
+958 PEMF
-967 VKELIDYVLDEPNTI
+967 
-982 KAGKSENSVYLGKKD
+982 KSESDVFKVIREIKNEPTHFLKNTRDDVALIAKRLGGGKVGNIGVKKD
-997 DTKIKDIVV
+997 
-1006 DKDSNKIIHANRR
+1006 NGQIIHANKTDERDLTR
-1019 RMSSDEI
+1019 LLKRGKKGELTRTPALETSLNKEDGELLKLSDE
-1026 KADGKDAHIPLHT
+1026 
-1039 DTMPAGATGANA
+1039 N
-1051 RSSADESIIPQ
+1051 IIPQ

-1112 VAIAARKMTPQFYN
+1112 VAIAARKMTPQLYN
-1126 KILGAA
+1126 KILGVAN
-1132 KKMPQMAKDNPKLLG
+1132 KMPQMAKDNPKLLG

-1171 GKLDQAKAMLEKGAD
+1171 GKLDQAKAMLENGAD

-1192 KTGWFKDKDGAWKFE
+1192 KTGWFKDEIDGKWKFE
-1207 IGDSKARL
+1207 I
-1215 NPNFK
+1215 NPR
-1220 SGGRLGELLE
+1220 GGELKPNPPRNTVLYNVLNDE
-1230 HEELFKAYPELKD
+1230 KLYEAYPQLQLYKVEIAGKYN
-1243 ISVKKIGD
+1243 
-1251 DIPDDAA
+1251 PAA
-1258 LSVKNTAQKEK
+1258 LK
-1269 RGIYNVAYNDKS
+1269 
-1281 ATLVRRDLEK
+1281 
-1291 IDDALMFEKGS
+1291 ALGS
-1302 SKKGGAI
+1302 SNGGFI
-1309 HIKKHLEPE
+1309 P
-1318 AQGAITQSEL
+1318 S
-1328 LNIGK
+1328 
-1333 NIREYLQKYK
+1333 QKM
-1343 EPFIDEHGGRI
+1343 II
-1354 YEWANK
+1354 IN
-1360 EGEKFR
+1360 EKA
-1366 VVVYEKTDGISAS
+1366 TD
-1379 HPETIISFYSNRNL
+1379 F
-1393 KKPMEFRNP
+1393 
-1402 EVKYDVNLRQWHKD
+1402 
-1416 SAPITKNVDGSP
+1416 
-1428 KVFYHGSKAK
+1428 
-1438 NITEFKDKFDKTGV
+1438 
-1452 GFWFSPNKNTADEYG
+1452 
-1467 DTLSVYLK
+1467 
-1475 AKKIMDFAEPT
+1475 
-1486 KKDMEVLKLIQEKMF
+1486 
-1501 WSGHIKL
+1501 
-1508 RETNNEPLFRVM
+1508 
-1520 LDIFRKNGV
+1520 
-1529 ELKQL
+1529 
-1534 LKERGYDGI
+1534 
-1543 RVNKDMFVVFD
+1543 
-1554 SAQIK
+1554 
-1559 HVKNNGKFSD
+1559 
-1569 SPNIYKSDDIGY
+1569 
-1581 YDPRKKE
+1581 
-1588 IALSDLGD
+1588 
-1596 KSTLMHE
+1596 KSTLYHE
-1603 VQHAIQEIE
+1603 IQHAIQEIE
-1612 GFAKGSGAKGENYR
+1612 GFSAGASGKDGKYWLAGGEV
-1626 LSHGEAEARN
+1626 EARN
-1636 VQNRLNL
+1636 VQKRMSGVSYDGFKSSTSMEFFPYKEEAQLQRMA
-1643 GDKFRAKIVKD
+1643 GDKEFMEYHELSKKF
-1654 NNPVGDDYHAWIR
+1654 DDYLNDNGDNLSAKEEARLGELYDRIKDR
-1667 DENDIKTFKQAYDD
+1667 LGFTEDDYKKGYELYLKENAGHQEHPLHTLDAPRGERVNIDR
-1681 DGGGD
+1681 GD
-1686 LAPDFTEA
+1686 L
-1694 MAKKAI
+1694 
-1700 DSGEITVY
+1700 
-1708 SSRPIKAGSFVTPS
+1708 
-1722 KMEAKSYAGSGKI
+1722 
-1735 YEEKLNLNDI
+1735 
-1745 SWIDGLQGQITR
+1745 
-1757 NKDIHPYETF
+1757 
-1767 DVNPNETIVSKEGM
+1767 
-1781 INLSKELEKK
+1781 NLSKELEKK

-1800 EAAVRKE
+1800 EAVVRKE

-1831 TPVGE
+1831 TPIGE

-1927 QGSVAKP
+1927 QGS
-1934 VEHSLDDTVRS
+1934 
-1945 SAAKSP
+1945 AAKSP
-1951 IEHSSDGKGIIQQ
+1951 IEHSLDNAVRSSSDIKSLEHSSDGKDIIPQ
-1964 NEEKVYH
+1964 NEEKIYH

-1977 IKQEHPDVEKELDE
+1977 IKQEHPNVEKELDE

-2055 YFDKM
+2055 YFDKI

-2137 AELNK
+2137 AEYNA
-2142 LKKAAQSG
+2142 LKKEMRGIYNVINNGKESTNVYKELQKIDEAIKLDLGSNKKGGGVHIQKHLDPDAKGAVSQQEVMNMG
-2150 DKVAVAK
+2150 ENMREYLKKYKEPFRDKDGGKIYEWQDKDGVRFRVAVYDKFKKSAGAGSTTRITTTDARENIITFYSDRNINARMEFLNPKVRVEAK
-2157 FEDFRARN
+2157 FEEFKARN

>member
-1 MMPTTREFL
+1 MPTTREFL

-28 NAFAKNEYRQRKAAQ
+28 NVFAKNEYRQRKAAQ

-60 GKTKEA
+60 GKVREA
-66 LLSGEINEQ
+66 FLSGDINEQ
-75 EARNAQ
+75 EAKNAQ
-81 KFEEFGAKKH
+81 KFEEFGSKKH
-91 GWALGAAKTVTG
+91 GWTLGAAKTVTG

-143 KNIEKMRDDY
+143 KNVEKMRDDY

-165 LAEIGT
+165 LSEIGT
-171 ELVGDPINF
+171 EMVGDPINF

-217 EGKNDEET
+217 EGKNDKET
-225 LKNIG
+225 LENIG
-230 AGAVGGAF
+230 YGAVGGAF
-238 LGHAIDQ
+238 LGHAIDK

-260 RVANEANAIDNAQNS
+260 RMANEANAIDSAQNS

-420 VGLDEDTATNVLK
+420 LGLDEDTATNVLK

-459 ETQREYAKAY
+459 EVQREYAKAY
-469 GEKIQTAQTSINNVR
+469 GEKIQTAQTSINNAR

-499 EYQKQGMSASATRE
+499 EYQKQGMSASAIRE

-538 DARLAGQGIFYA
+538 DARLTGQGIFYA
-550 LEKDIAAQAYTPEI
+550 LEKDIAAYIYTPEQ
-564 YATMLKQRGFSD
+564 YFARLKSKGYGDEQATEFTRTY
-576 ESVQA
+576 VQ
-581 FTQAYANKD
+581 KD

-595 EYVNK
+595 EYVNE
-600 KVADAYESRVQR
+600 KVANAYESRVQR
-612 EVADEIKA
+612 EVADEINA
-620 KNEVEDVGLAIR
+620 KNRISINK
-632 DGEAIDKPEI
+632 DGAYSGHP
-642 YEGNN
+642 
-647 IMDFSSKIDDN
+647 M
-658 FLRENATELE
+658 LRPDE
-668 PSGNLFDFLAKTKN
+668 PSIGQ
-682 NPSRDKILNHFADKA
+682 
-697 GEGDSRLLEH
+697 GDL
-707 RMTYLNYIMPT
+707 
-718 IKEPLIK
+718 
-725 IFRSDGRISNIKPFV
+725 
-740 FTDANSK
+740 
-747 TKNVNF
+747 
-753 LSIVTDKE
+753 
-761 GNIDFITAYALK
+761 
-773 DKSQLRSEI
+773 
-782 KKGIKV
+782 
-788 EVRRGLAR
+788 
-796 TFDPHSRIQ
+796 
-805 VPNATKNIIPQKG
+805 KG

-828 TLPNGVSS
+828 ALPNGVSS
-836 IGDNASRAGGRQGG
+836 IGDNASRAGGRQRS

-892 TAASKQMVE
+892 TASSKQMVE

-911 GDGFVIKNGGKLT
+911 GDGFVVKNGGKLT

-936 LQGKTDLGEKIST
+936 LQSKSDLGEKIST

-1099 AAGFIAGLAGSKA
+1099 AAGFLAGLAGSKA
-1112 VAIAARKMTPQFYN
+1112 VAIAARKMTPQLYN
-1126 KILGAA
+1126 KILGVA

-1171 GKLDQAKAMLEKGAD
+1171 GKLDQAKAMLENGAD

-1192 KTGWFKDKDGAWKFE
+1192 KTGWFKDKDEAWKFE
-1207 IGDSKARL
+1207 IGDSKAKL

-1220 SGGRLGELLE
+1220 SGGKLGELLE

-1243 ISVKKIGD
+1243 ISVKKI
-1251 DIPDDAA
+1251 
-1258 LSVKNTAQKEK
+1258 
-1269 RGIYNVAYNDKS
+1269 ND
-1281 ATLVRRDLEK
+1281 E
-1291 IDDALMFEKGS
+1291 G
-1302 SKKGGAI
+1302 
-1309 HIKKHLEPE
+1309 
-1318 AQGAITQSEL
+1318 
-1328 LNIGK
+1328 
-1333 NIREYLQKYK
+1333 
-1343 EPFIDEHGGRI
+1343 
-1354 YEWANK
+1354 
-1360 EGEKFR
+1360 GEK
-1366 VVVYEKTDGISAS
+1366 
-1379 HPETIISFYSNRNL
+1379 L
-1393 KKPMEFRNP
+1393 
-1402 EVKYDVNLRQWHKD
+1402 
-1416 SAPITKNVDGSP
+1416 
-1428 KVFYHGSKAK
+1428 
-1438 NITEFKDKFDKTGV
+1438 
-1452 GFWFSPNKNTADEYG
+1452 
-1467 DTLSVYLK
+1467 
-1475 AKKIMDFAEPT
+1475 
-1486 KKDMEVLKLIQEKMF
+1486 
-1501 WSGHIKL
+1501 
-1508 RETNNEPLFRVM
+1508 
-1520 LDIFRKNGV
+1520 
-1529 ELKQL
+1529 
-1534 LKERGYDGI
+1534 
-1543 RVNKDMFVVFD
+1543 
-1554 SAQIK
+1554 
-1559 HVKNNGKFSD
+1559 
-1569 SPNIYKSDDIGY
+1569 GY
-1581 YDPRKKE
+1581 YDPNKKE
-1588 IALSDLGD
+1588 IAINNIGD

-1667 DENDIKTFKQAYDD
+1667 GENDIKTFKQAYDD

-1722 KMEAKSYAGSGKI
+1722 KMEAKSYAGSGEI
-1735 YEEKLNLNDI
+1735 YEEKLNLNDV
-1745 SWIDGLQGQITR
+1745 SWLDALQGQVTR

-1767 DVNPNETIVSKEGM
+1767 DVNPNETIVSKDGM
-1781 INLSKELEKK
+1781 INLSHELEKK

-1836 VSIESRQFNK
+1836 VDVSVSQFYK
-1846 LKFKGR
+1846 LGHKGR
-1852 ENFLGLI
+1852 DEYFGLI

-1871 FEDTTFFFKPFR
+1871 FEDSTFFFKPFR
-1883 DKDGVIKFASVI
+1883 DKDGVVKFASVI
-1895 KERDGGLDVVSN
+1895 KERDSGLDVVSN

-1916 LITREGKVRYV
+1916 LITREGKIRYV
-1927 QGSVAKP
+1927 QGSVVIRP
-1934 VEHSLDDTVRS
+1934 LEHSLDNTVQGS
-1945 SAAKSP
+1945 VAKSP
-1951 IEHSSDGKGIIQQ
+1951 IEHSLDGEGIIPQ
-1964 NEEKVYH
+1964 NEEKIYH

-1977 IKQEHPDVEKELDE
+1977 IKQEHPNVEKELDE

-2150 DKVAVAK
+2150 DKMAMAK

>member
-60 GKTKEA
+60 GKIREA

-75 EARNAQ
+75 EAKNAQ
-81 KFEEFGAKKH
+81 KFEEYGAKKH

-143 KNIEKMRDDY
+143 KNVEKMRDDY

-171 ELVGDPINF
+171 EMVGDPINF

-217 EGKNDEET
+217 EGKNDKET
-225 LKNIG
+225 LENIG
-230 AGAVGGAF
+230 YGAVGGAF
-238 LGHAIDQ
+238 LGHAIDK

-260 RVANEANAIDNAQNS
+260 KMANEANAIDNAQNS
-275 EFLDG
+275 EFLAG
-280 SNNASGDVSSGN
+280 SSQDHRTTVATEGKLSNDRSGRAD
-292 GSLEYPNTQSIAVT
+292 EATNT
-306 IVRGVLKNEPL
+306 
-317 STREQVLKEILS
+317 
-329 GEEKSS
+329 
-335 VIKPE
+335 
-340 KYKSI
+340 
-345 LTGIN
+345 
-350 EYKSYQNRLKH
+350 
-361 FHDNPDEVKNAD
+361 
-373 LVFDQMQDSFIK
+373 
-385 ANSGDTKK
+385 
-393 YYDAAPLFGREL
+393 APLARGGGL
-405 KIAQTMTA
+405 SSSAQTMTA

-420 VGLDEDTATNVLK
+420 VGLDEGTATNVLK

-459 ETQREYAKAY
+459 EIQREYAKAY
-469 GEKIQTAQTSINNVR
+469 GEKIQTAQTSINNAR

-499 EYQKQGMSASATRE
+499 EYQKQGMSASAIRE

-525 IDYTRAYNDGADV
+525 IDYTRAYNDGVDV

-550 LEKDIAAQAYTPEI
+550 LEKDIAAYFYTPEQYFARLKSKGYGDEQATEFTHS
-564 YATMLKQRGFSD
+564 YAS
-576 ESVQA
+576 
-581 FTQAYANKD
+581 KD

-595 EYVNK
+595 EYVNS

-620 KNEVEDVGLAIR
+620 KNEVEDVGLAVR

-707 RMTYLNYIMPT
+707 RMAYLNYIMPT

-828 TLPNGVSS
+828 ALPNGVSG
-836 IGDNASRAGGRQGG
+836 IGDNASGAGGRQGG

-880 RPAFKGDGDTDA
+880 RPAFKRDGDTDA
-892 TAASKQMVE
+892 TASSKQMVE
-901 KQGRDDNEIR
+901 KQGRDDNEIKGENFITKQSPAPKSDLNVKISVDDWVR
-911 GDGFVIKNGGKLT
+911 ELGGINANKQIKADLTKLYEKHKELFAKPSDVFRLIKAVKENPTFFYNNNEPNTALIGKILDNGKLGKIGIQKDYDSEYLKLNHAT
-924 FMDEAKFELSKE
+924 YSS
-936 LQGKTDLGEKIST
+936 KTDK
-949 SLAWLHSKH
+949 
-958 PEMFENKRA
+958 ENKRLLRRNENSHLVGSPTPTQLTLGKA
-967 VKELIDYVLDEPNTI
+967 TEPTADGAKALLDEI
-982 KAGKSENSVYLGKKD
+982 YK
-997 DTKIKDIVV
+997 
-1006 DKDSNKIIHANRR
+1006 R
-1019 RMSSDEI
+1019 
-1026 KADGKDAHIPLHT
+1026 ADGKDAHIPLHT

-1091 GSFNPEKF
+1091 GNFNPEKF

-1112 VAIAARKMTPQFYN
+1112 VAIAARKMTPQLYN
-1126 KILGAA
+1126 KILGVAN
-1132 KKMPQMAKDNPKLLG
+1132 KMPQMAKDNPKLLG
-1147 KLYANG
+1147 KLYQNA
-1153 KDVSLNSFAGEKA
+1153 KDASLNSFAGEKA

-1220 SGGRLGELLE
+1220 SGGRLSELLE
-1230 HEELFKAYPELKD
+1230 HKELFKAYPELKD
-1243 ISVKKIGD
+1243 IKIKKI
-1251 DIPDDAA
+1251 
-1258 LSVKNTAQKEK
+1258 
-1269 RGIYNVAYNDKS
+1269 
-1281 ATLVRRDLEK
+1281 
-1291 IDDALMFEKGS
+1291 IDEKG
-1302 SKKGGAI
+1302 
-1309 HIKKHLEPE
+1309 E
-1318 AQGAITQSEL
+1318 
-1328 LNIGK
+1328 
-1333 NIREYLQKYK
+1333 
-1343 EPFIDEHGGRI
+1343 
-1354 YEWANK
+1354 
-1360 EGEKFR
+1360 
-1366 VVVYEKTDGISAS
+1366 
-1379 HPETIISFYSNRNL
+1379 NL
-1393 KKPMEFRNP
+1393 
-1402 EVKYDVNLRQWHKD
+1402 
-1416 SAPITKNVDGSP
+1416 
-1428 KVFYHGSKAK
+1428 
-1438 NITEFKDKFDKTGV
+1438 
-1452 GFWFSPNKNTADEYG
+1452 
-1467 DTLSVYLK
+1467 
-1475 AKKIMDFAEPT
+1475 
-1486 KKDMEVLKLIQEKMF
+1486 
-1501 WSGHIKL
+1501 
-1508 RETNNEPLFRVM
+1508 
-1520 LDIFRKNGV
+1520 
-1529 ELKQL
+1529 
-1534 LKERGYDGI
+1534 
-1543 RVNKDMFVVFD
+1543 
-1554 SAQIK
+1554 
-1559 HVKNNGKFSD
+1559 
-1569 SPNIYKSDDIGY
+1569 GY
-1581 YDPRKKE
+1581 YDPNKKE
-1588 IALSDLGD
+1588 IAINSIGD

-1603 VQHAIQEIE
+1603 VQHAIQNIE

-1667 DENDIKTFKQAYDD
+1667 GENDIKTFKQAYDD

-1708 SSRPIKAGSFVTPS
+1708 SSKPIKAGSFVTPS

-1745 SWIDGLQGQITR
+1745 SWIDALQGQVTR

-1767 DVNPNETIVSKEGM
+1767 DVNPNETIVSKDGM
-1781 INLSKELEKK
+1781 INLSHELEKK

-1831 TPVGE
+1831 TPIGE
-1836 VSIESRQFNK
+1836 VDVSVSQFYK
-1846 LKFKGR
+1846 LGHKGR
-1852 ENFLGLI
+1852 DEYFGLI

-1871 FEDTTFFFKPFR
+1871 FEDATFFFKPFR
-1883 DKDGVIKFASVI
+1883 DKDGVVKFASVI

-1916 LITREGKVRYV
+1916 LITREGKIRYV
-1927 QGSVAKP
+1927 QGSVVIRP
-1934 VEHSLDDTVRS
+1934 LEHSLDNNVRS
-1945 SAAKSP
+1945 SGGLKP
-1951 IEHSSDGKGIIQQ
+1951 IEHSSDGKDIIQQ
-1964 NEEKVYH
+1964 NEEKIYH

-1977 IKQEHPDVEKELDE
+1977 IKQEHPNVEKELDE

-2007 DDLISKINAKEI
+2007 DNLISKINAKDI

-2060 GRDGDKKRFF
+2060 GKDGDKKRFF

-2150 DKVAVAK
+2150 DKMAVAK

>member
-28 NAFAKNEYRQRKAAQ
+28 NVFAKNEYRQRKAAQ

-60 GKTKEA
+60 GKVREA
-66 LLSGEINEQ
+66 FLSGDINEQ
-75 EARNAQ
+75 EAKNAQ
-81 KFEEFGAKKH
+81 KFEEFGSKKH
-91 GWALGAAKTVTG
+91 GWTLGAAKTVTG

-143 KNIEKMRDDY
+143 KNVEKMRDDY

-165 LAEIGT
+165 LSEIGT
-171 ELVGDPINF
+171 EMVGDPINF

-217 EGKNDEET
+217 EGKNDKET
-225 LKNIG
+225 LENIG
-230 AGAVGGAF
+230 YGAVGGAF
-238 LGHAIDQ
+238 LGHAIDK

-260 RVANEANAIDNAQNS
+260 RMANEANAIDSAQNS

-420 VGLDEDTATNVLK
+420 LGLDEDTATNVLK

-459 ETQREYAKAY
+459 EVQREYAKAY
-469 GEKIQTAQTSINNVR
+469 GEKIQTAQTSINNAR

-499 EYQKQGMSASATRE
+499 EYQKQGMSASAIRE

-538 DARLAGQGIFYA
+538 DARLTGQGIFYA
-550 LEKDIAAQAYTPEI
+550 LEKDIAAYIYTPEQ
-564 YATMLKQRGFSD
+564 YFARLKSKGYGDEQATEFTRTY
-576 ESVQA
+576 VQ
-581 FTQAYANKD
+581 KD

-595 EYVNK
+595 EYVNE
-600 KVADAYESRVQR
+600 KVANAYESRVQR
-612 EVADEIKA
+612 EVADEINA
-620 KNEVEDVGLAIR
+620 KNRISINK
-632 DGEAIDKPEI
+632 DGAYSGHP
-642 YEGNN
+642 
-647 IMDFSSKIDDN
+647 M
-658 FLRENATELE
+658 LRPDE
-668 PSGNLFDFLAKTKN
+668 PSIGQ
-682 NPSRDKILNHFADKA
+682 
-697 GEGDSRLLEH
+697 GDL
-707 RMTYLNYIMPT
+707 
-718 IKEPLIK
+718 
-725 IFRSDGRISNIKPFV
+725 
-740 FTDANSK
+740 
-747 TKNVNF
+747 
-753 LSIVTDKE
+753 
-761 GNIDFITAYALK
+761 
-773 DKSQLRSEI
+773 
-782 KKGIKV
+782 
-788 EVRRGLAR
+788 
-796 TFDPHSRIQ
+796 
-805 VPNATKNIIPQKG
+805 KG

-828 TLPNGVSS
+828 ALPNGVSS
-836 IGDNASRAGGRQGG
+836 IGDNASRAGGRQRS

-892 TAASKQMVE
+892 TASSKQMVE

-911 GDGFVIKNGGKLT
+911 GDGFVVKNGGKLT

-936 LQGKTDLGEKIST
+936 LQSKSDLGEKIST

-1019 RMSSDEI
+1019 RMSTDEI

-1099 AAGFIAGLAGSKA
+1099 AAGFLAGLAGSKA
-1112 VAIAARKMTPQFYN
+1112 VAIAARKMTPQLYN
-1126 KILGAA
+1126 KILGVA

-1171 GKLDQAKAMLEKGAD
+1171 GKLDQAKAMLENGAD

-1192 KTGWFKDKDGAWKFE
+1192 KTGWFKDKDEAWKFE
-1207 IGDSKARL
+1207 IGDSKAKL

-1220 SGGRLGELLE
+1220 SGGKLGELLE

-1243 ISVKKIGD
+1243 ISVKKI
-1251 DIPDDAA
+1251 
-1258 LSVKNTAQKEK
+1258 
-1269 RGIYNVAYNDKS
+1269 ND
-1281 ATLVRRDLEK
+1281 E
-1291 IDDALMFEKGS
+1291 G
-1302 SKKGGAI
+1302 
-1309 HIKKHLEPE
+1309 
-1318 AQGAITQSEL
+1318 
-1328 LNIGK
+1328 
-1333 NIREYLQKYK
+1333 
-1343 EPFIDEHGGRI
+1343 
-1354 YEWANK
+1354 
-1360 EGEKFR
+1360 GEK
-1366 VVVYEKTDGISAS
+1366 
-1379 HPETIISFYSNRNL
+1379 L
-1393 KKPMEFRNP
+1393 
-1402 EVKYDVNLRQWHKD
+1402 
-1416 SAPITKNVDGSP
+1416 
-1428 KVFYHGSKAK
+1428 
-1438 NITEFKDKFDKTGV
+1438 
-1452 GFWFSPNKNTADEYG
+1452 
-1467 DTLSVYLK
+1467 
-1475 AKKIMDFAEPT
+1475 
-1486 KKDMEVLKLIQEKMF
+1486 
-1501 WSGHIKL
+1501 
-1508 RETNNEPLFRVM
+1508 
-1520 LDIFRKNGV
+1520 
-1529 ELKQL
+1529 
-1534 LKERGYDGI
+1534 
-1543 RVNKDMFVVFD
+1543 
-1554 SAQIK
+1554 
-1559 HVKNNGKFSD
+1559 
-1569 SPNIYKSDDIGY
+1569 GY
-1581 YDPRKKE
+1581 YDPNKKE
-1588 IALSDLGD
+1588 IAINNIGD

-1667 DENDIKTFKQAYDD
+1667 GENDIKTFKQAYDD

-1722 KMEAKSYAGSGKI
+1722 KMEAKSYAGSGEI
-1735 YEEKLNLNDI
+1735 YEEKLNLNDV
-1745 SWIDGLQGQITR
+1745 SWLDALQGQVTR

-1767 DVNPNETIVSKEGM
+1767 DVNPNETIVSKDGM
-1781 INLSKELEKK
+1781 INLSHELEKK

-1836 VSIESRQFNK
+1836 VDVSVSQFYK
-1846 LKFKGR
+1846 LGHKGR
-1852 ENFLGLI
+1852 DEYFGLI

-1871 FEDTTFFFKPFR
+1871 FEDSTFFFKPFR
-1883 DKDGVIKFASVI
+1883 DKDGVVKFASVI
-1895 KERDGGLDVVSN
+1895 KERDSGLDVVSN

-1916 LITREGKVRYV
+1916 LITREGKIRYV
-1927 QGSVAKP
+1927 QGSVVIRP
-1934 VEHSLDDTVRS
+1934 LEHSLDNTVQGS
-1945 SAAKSP
+1945 VAKSP
-1951 IEHSSDGKGIIQQ
+1951 IEHSLDGEGIIPQ
-1964 NEEKVYH
+1964 NEEKIYH

-1977 IKQEHPDVEKELDE
+1977 IKQEHPNVEKELDE

-2150 DKVAVAK
+2150 DKMAMAK